1 MKKTV
6 RTALFCVIACILA
19 ITGAFSIAP
28 PTLAAAAT
36 EGAQAAADPITTGTW
51 KEWGLDDT
59 TQNVGRIWTDKS
71 VSAGDIALTGAG
83 GTTTIKKGDS
93 DFLTAFS
100 ALSSTSNLRDTV
112 TTPLDIVL
120 VLDASGSMDDPMG
133 RGDSTKRIDALKA
146 AANSFIDKIAES
158 NGKIADES
166 QRHRVSIVKFSG
178 DKTDKVGNGTYRSG
192 IYTYNYSQVMKTM
205 TTVDSTGATSLK
217 SSVNSIS
224 PAGSTRADYG
234 LELAS
239 SQLASNGRP
248 GATKVVVFFTDGAPT
263 STNGFESGVA
273 NSAVSAAKS
282 MKDLGT
288 TIYTIGIFSGADPD
302 GAERENSF
310 MNAVSSNY
318 PNATAYNNLG
328 ARVSADAAYYKTA
341 TTSDD
346 LKTLFK
352 NISQEILESSG
363 YPTEV
368 RDGFENESGYVTF
381 TDQLGDYMKVDDF
394 RAIVFANQVFSAH
407 TKSTSGNIDTY
418 TFSGSAQ
425 TALYPAG
432 DLSSIVIE
440 VRRAEDVR
448 TGDHVTVKI
457 PASLI
462 PLRAFSVDAEKGTGS
477 ATLTFPIRVFFG
489 SSLKGEV
496 AHLLASPDADM
507 TDYLKA
513 HTAADGRVE
522 FLANTWSVGEDDNAC
537 ASFTPAAS
545 NGYYY
550 IREDTPVYEDEALTS
565 RAAYPLQGGK
575 TYYYGRTYW
584 DLTDDGSAAQERFV
598 ASFSLGDGGA
608 GSYVGADAS
617 GKAYIKSGA
626 PRFAYIN
633 ELYAQKADNVTA
645 TASSFI
651 NPVWAG
657 TQILTWLGNNGK
669 LTLDRPGSLEITKVV
684 ELPDGYD
691 AAGFANESFE
701 FTVSIPEAAGRSFTG
716 TVTLGG
722 EVQGD
727 ENFSLTF
734 DEDGVYTHT
743 LKPGEK
749 LTIKGLFGGWA
760 YKVEETARDGWTA
773 EAVGAEGTI
782 SAGEAAEVEF
792 ENTYAATGVLEGK
805 KGLAGTKA
813 LDGRAWRNEDS
824 FAFVL
829 TAAGDAPMPDGA
841 QDGSAVMYVTAPE
854 GTPDGTE
861 IPFNFGDITYTRP
874 GTYVY
879 TITEAGADSDYD
891 VGILGGVSISKAT
904 YRVTVK
910 VTDVTDE
917 AHDGALTVTATMER
931 LTDDAGVAV
940 GEDDH
945 GEAVN
950 AASFRNTYVVAGVD
964 YAGITV
970 SKVLNGRA
978 MAAGE
983 FSFTIEG
990 ADDASAALLAESD
1003 RSFANGAAS
1012 SGEKNSMTKLDGLRF
1027 TKDDA
1032 GKTYAF
1038 IVKETVPEGA
1048 DKRGGVTYD
1057 ESEHTVEISI
1067 ADAGDGT
1074 LTVVTKVDGQEGNEV
1089 AFVNAYAVAPLETEL
1104 DFGLAKRIEG
1114 RDWMDSDSFTF
1125 ELTAV
1130 TDGAPMPISTTTAA
1144 AKQDL
1149 RDDGTAAIRFG
1160 KIRFIA
1166 AGTYEYEVRE
1176 QKAGAVEN
1184 GMTYSANAA
1193 RIRVTVVDNDA
1204 GSLVAT
1210 PALVSGT
1217 STFVNSYGVGLDY
1230 NAKGGLSIVKE
1241 LMGASAA
1248 EGVFSFTVTAEGDDV
1263 LGIAGTHGS
1272 PWLTEGQA
1280 GTVAATKGQIVF
1292 TQADAG
1298 KTWNYTVTE
1307 NAPGAGFTCDC
1318 ATWNISVS
1326 VAYDYAIGR
1335 LSVTTTATGNGTSR
1349 TWTYTSDGEAATPAV
1364 VKFVNRYAASGA
1376 TADIYGTKELTGRRM
1391 ADGEFS
1397 FELAYAAQPNAVV
1410 ARAQNAA
1417 GGVDFGALSYTTEG
1431 LTELVAEGLAAKTD
1445 TGWSVGYVARE
1456 VTDGLSGRGITAS
1469 ASSFSVT
1476 VNITDAGNGTLT
1488 CSVEYPEG
1496 GLAFKNEYQAADAT
1510 IGLTATKTLIVP
1522 EGLTGPGDIAGKFTF
1537 TVTGEAGAPMPER
1550 TIATNEASGTV
1561 NFGNITFTLE
1571 NTFGGA
1577 VATAEEALELEVDED
1592 AAPDAG
1598 VKATDQSDEG
1608 GDGALLDTPVV
1619 SESDSADVG
1628 KKDDGKSDA
1637 ATPVDAAEPNAEP
1650 EGQAEPEAPLADTP
1664 VVKEVPAESVEPE
1677 ASVARWVYRRGN
1689 ALRRAS
1695 VEHDA
1700 SAANVADAEADPVAP
1715 TDKPTGPRSRVFH
1728 YVITESGSLPG
1739 VTNDQRASRD
1749 VYIRVTDDGAGHL
1762 SAEIVQPVDLVF
1774 KNSYSASAT
1783 SATISARKVLEGR
1796 DLAAGEFEFVLLD
1809 ADGKTVRTA
1818 KNAANGSVTFDAI
1831 EYTAPGAYTYTIAE
1845 VGGNAGGVK
1854 YDGSRH
1860 EVKVTVTD
1868 NRAGGLSADVEY
1880 VDAPTFVN
1888 TYKASPADVGI
1899 VAKKVLKGT
1908 TLTKGQFT
1916 FALKGTVNDEPVEL
1930 TATND
1935 AEGNVVFPNLEFTRA
1950 GTYTFTVSEVA
1961 GSEARVTYDKRTF
1974 TVTVEV
1980 ADDGSGKLSAT
1991 VANDAPEGAM
2001 VFVNTYTPPATP
2013 PATPPTQPST
2023 PTPSTTVKTKTL
2035 ARPVPQT
2042 GDASVSAAAPIA
2054 AATVGLVLLA
2064 TAARL
2069 ARKRAES

>member
-6 RTALFCVIACILA
+6 RTALFCVIACILT

-71 VSAGDIALTGAG
+71 VSAGDIDLTGAG
-83 GTTTIKKGDS
+83 GTTTIQKGDS

-166 QRHRVSIVKFSG
+166 KRHRVSIVKFSG
-178 DKTDKVGNGTYRSG
+178 NKSGSVGNDTYRSG
-192 IYTYNYSQVMKTM
+192 GYTYNYSQVMKNM
-205 TTVDSTGATSLK
+205 TPVDSTGATSLK
-217 SSVNSIS
+217 SSVNSIK

-239 SQLASNGRP
+239 SQLASNGRT

-273 NSAVSAAKS
+273 NSAVTAAKS
-282 MKDLGT
+282 MKGSGT
-288 TIYTIGIFSGADPD
+288 TVYTIGIFGGANPA

-328 ARVSADAAYYKTA
+328 DRVSGAAYYKTA
-341 TTSDD
+341 TTSGD
-346 LKTLFK
+346 LKTLFE

-394 RAIVFANQVFSAH
+394 RSIVFANQVFSAH
-407 TKSTSGNIDTY
+407 TKSTSGNVDTY

-489 SSLKGEV
+489 SSLKDEV
-496 AHLLASPDADM
+496 ADLLASPDADM
-507 TDYLKA
+507 TDYLA
-513 HTAADGRVE
+513 HHTATDGRIE
-522 FLANTWSVGEDDNAC
+522 FLANAWSGGPDGNAC

-550 IREDTPVYEDEALTS
+550 IREDTPVYEDEALTA
-565 RAAYPLQGGK
+565 RATYPLQRGK

-584 DLTDDGSAAQERFV
+584 DLAGDGSAAQERFV

-633 ELYAQKADNVTA
+633 ELHTQKADNVTA
-645 TASSFI
+645 TALSFI
-651 NPVWAG
+651 NPRWNGA
-657 TQILTWLGNNGK
+657 QIFTWLGNNGK
-669 LTLDRPGSLEITKVV
+669 LTLERPGSLEITKVV
-684 ELPDGYD
+684 ELAHGYD
-691 AAGFANESFE
+691 AADFANESFE
-701 FTVSIPEAAGRSFTG
+701 FSVSIPDAAGKSFTG
-716 TVTLGG
+716 TVTLGDV
-722 EVQGD
+722 VQGD

-749 LTIKGLFGGWA
+749 LTIKGLLGGWA

-773 EAVGAEGTI
+773 KAVGDEGTI

-792 ENTYAATGVLEGK
+792 ENTYGASGVLEGET
-805 KGLAGTKA
+805 GLAGTKA
-813 LDGRAWRNEDS
+813 LDGRAWRSEDK

-829 TAAGDAPMPDGA
+829 KGDAPMPDGA
-841 QDGSAVMYVTAPE
+841 QDGVAVMYVTAPE
-854 GTPDGTE
+854 GTTAGTE

-874 GTYVY
+874 GAYTYF
-879 TITEAGADSDYD
+879 ITEAGADSGYD
-891 VGILGGVSISKAT
+891 VGILGGVAVSKAT
-904 YRVTVK
+904 YCVTVE
-910 VTDVTDE
+910 VTDE
-917 AHDGALTVTATMER
+917 AHNGALTVAATMER
-931 LTDDAGVAV
+931 LTDDAGNKVGENDHGVAV
-940 GEDDH
+940 DL
-945 GEAVN
+945 
-950 AASFRNTYVVAGVD
+950 ASFRNTYKIAD
-964 YAGITV
+964 AEYAGITV

-978 MAAGE
+978 MREGE
-983 FSFTIEG
+983 FNFTIKG
-990 ADDASAALLAESD
+990 TDDATEALLADSD
-1003 RSFANGAAS
+1003 RSFSNGAAA
-1012 SGEKNSMTKLDGLRF
+1012 SGEKNSMTKLGGLTF

-1032 GKTYAF
+1032 GKTYTF
-1038 IVKETVPEGA
+1038 TVKETVPEDA
-1048 DKRGGVTYD
+1048 DKLPGVTYD
-1057 ESEHTVEISI
+1057 GAEHKVDISI
-1067 ADAGDGT
+1067 EDAGDGT
-1074 LTVVTKVDGQEGNEV
+1074 LHVTTKVDGQEDNEV
-1089 AFVNAYAVAPLETEL
+1089 AFTNTYEAAPLETEL
-1104 DFGLAKRIEG
+1104 DFGLSKRIEG

-1125 ELTAV
+1125 QLTAV
-1130 TDGAPMPISTTTAA
+1130 TEGAPMPVSNTTTVTRG
-1144 AKQDL
+1144 DL
-1149 RDDGTAAIRFG
+1149 GADGKAAIRFG
-1160 KIRFIA
+1160 KIRFTTV
-1166 AGTYEYEVRE
+1166 GSYEYEVRE
-1176 QKAGAVEN
+1176 QGAGTIEN
-1184 GMTYSANAA
+1184 GLTYSENVAH
-1193 RIRVTVVDNDA
+1193 IRVTVVDNGE
-1204 GSLVAT
+1204 GSLVAL
-1210 PALVSGT
+1210 PPLVSGD
-1217 STFVNSYGVGLDY
+1217 STFVNNYGVELDY
-1230 NAKGGLSIVKE
+1230 NAKGGLAIAKK
-1241 LMGASAA
+1241 LIGASAD
-1248 EGVFSFTVTAEGDDV
+1248 EGAFSFTITAAGDDV
-1263 LGIAGTHGS
+1263 LGIAGTHRS
-1272 PWLTEGQA
+1272 PKLTEGDT
-1280 GTVAATKGQIVF
+1280 GTVVPTTRQVVF

-1307 NAPGAGFTCDC
+1307 KAPGAGFTCEC
-1318 ATWNISVS
+1318 ATWKISVS
-1326 VAYDYAIGR
+1326 VAYDSVVGR
-1335 LSVTTTATGNGTSR
+1335 LSVTTTATGGDASQ
-1349 TWTYTSDGEAATPAV
+1349 TWTYTSDGEAAAPAV
-1364 VKFVNRYAASGA
+1364 VKFVNRYAASGV

-1397 FELAYAAQPNAVV
+1397 FELAYAAQPNTVV
-1410 ARAQNAA
+1410 ARAQNAE

-1431 LTELVAEGLAAKTD
+1431 LTKLVAEGLAAKTD

-1456 VTDGLSGRGITAS
+1456 VTDGLSDTGITPAAS
-1469 ASSFSVT
+1469 TFGVT
-1476 VNITDAGNGTLT
+1476 VNIVDEGNGTLT

-1496 GLAFKNEYQAADAT
+1496 GLAFRNEYRAEAAT
-1510 IGLTATKTLIVP
+1510 IGLTATKTLVVP
-1522 EGLTGPGDIAGKFTF
+1522 DGLAGPGDIAGKFTF
-1537 TVTGEAGAPMPER
+1537 TVTGEDGAPMPEH
-1550 TIATNEASGTV
+1550 TTATNEASGTV

-1577 VATAEEALELEVDED
+1577 VATADEEPGAAVDEAD
-1592 AAPDAG
+1592 ATGAG
-1598 VKATDQSDEG
+1598 VKATDQSAEG
-1608 GDGALLDTPVV
+1608 GDGALL
-1619 SESDSADVG
+1619 
-1628 KKDDGKSDA
+1628 
-1637 ATPVDAAEPNAEP
+1637 
-1650 EGQAEPEAPLADTP
+1650 DTP

-1695 VEHDA
+1695 VEQGVNDA
-1700 SAANVADAEADPVAP
+1700 DATDAEADPVAP

-1728 YVITESGSLPG
+1728 YVVTESGSLDG

-1749 VYIRVTDDGAGHL
+1749 VYIKVTDDGAGHL
-1762 SAEIVQPVDLVF
+1762 SAEIVKPVDLTF
-1774 KNSYSASAT
+1774 TNSYGVSAT
-1783 SATISARKVLEGR
+1783 SATISARKVFEGR

-1818 KNAANGSVTFDAI
+1818 KNAADGSVTFDAI
-1831 EYTAPGAYTYTIAE
+1831 EYSAPGAYTYTIAE

-1868 NRAGGLSADVEY
+1868 NGAGALSAAVEY
-1880 VDAPTFVN
+1880 ADEATFVN
-1888 TYKASPADVGI
+1888 TYKASPVDVGI

-1916 FALKGTVNDEPVEL
+1916 FVLKGTVNDEPVEL
-1930 TATND
+1930 TAAND

-1961 GSEARVTYDKRTF
+1961 GDEARVTYDKRVF

-1980 ADDGSGKLSAT
+1980 TDDGSGKLSAT

-2001 VFVNTYTPPATP
+2001 MFVNTYTPPATP
-2013 PATPPTQPST
+2013 PVTPPTQPT
-2023 PTPSTTVKTKTL
+2023 APTPSTTVKPKTT
-2035 ARPVPQT
+2035 AMPVPQT
-2042 GDASVSAAAPIA
+2042 GDASVSAATTIT
-2054 AATVGLVLLA
+2054 AATVGLVLLGM
-2064 TAARL
+2064 AARL
-2069 ARKRAES
+2069 ARKRTDS

>member
-6 RTALFCVIACILA
+6 RTALFCVIACFLA

-51 KEWGLDDT
+51 KDWGLDDT

-71 VSAGDIALTGAG
+71 VSAGDIDLTGAG
-83 GTTTIKKGDS
+83 GTTTIQKGDS

-133 RGDSTKRIDALKA
+133 SGDSTKRIDALKA

-166 QRHRVSIVKFSG
+166 KRHRVSIVKFSG
-178 DKTDKVGNGTYRSG
+178 NKSGSVGNDTYRSG
-192 IYTYNYSQVMKTM
+192 GYTYNYSQVMKNM
-205 TTVDSTGATSLK
+205 TPVDSTGATSLK
-217 SSVNSIS
+217 NTVNLIRS
-224 PAGSTRADYG
+224 AGSTRADYG

-239 SQLASNGRP
+239 SQLANHGRA

-263 STNGFESGVA
+263 STNGFEADVA
-273 NSAVSAAKS
+273 NSAVRAAKS
-282 MKDLGT
+282 MKDANT
-288 TIYTIGIFSGADPD
+288 TIYTIGIFGGAKPTDT
-302 GAERENSF
+302 GGRENSF

-318 PNATAYNNLG
+318 PKATAYNNLG
-328 ARVSADAAYYKTA
+328 ARAGNDAAYYKTA
-341 TTSDD
+341 TTSGD
-346 LKTLFK
+346 LKTLFES
-352 NISQEILESSG
+352 ISQEILESSG

-394 RAIVFANQVFSAH
+394 RCIVFAKQVFSAH
-407 TKSTSGNIDTY
+407 TKTTSGNVDTY

-440 VRRAEDVR
+440 VRRAEDAR

-457 PASLI
+457 PATLI

-507 TDYLKA
+507 TDYLANHKA
-513 HTAADGRVE
+513 TDGRIE
-522 FLANTWSVGEDDNAC
+522 FLANAWSGDADGNAC

-550 IREDTPVYEDEALTS
+550 IREDTPVYEDEALTT

-584 DLTDDGSAAQERFV
+584 DLAGDGSAAQERFV
-598 ASFSLGDGGA
+598 ASFSLGNGGV
-608 GSYVGADAS
+608 GSYAGADAS

-633 ELYAQKADNVTA
+633 ELHTQKADNVTA
-645 TASSFI
+645 TAASFI

-657 TQILTWLGNNGK
+657 PQIITWLGNNGK
-669 LTLDRPGSLEITKVV
+669 LTLERPGSLEITKVA
-684 ELPDGYD
+684 ELPDGF
-691 AAGFANESFE
+691 AAADFANESFE
-701 FTVSIPEAAGRSFTG
+701 FTVSIPEAAGKSFTG
-716 TVTLGG
+716 TVTLGD

-760 YKVEETARDGWTA
+760 YKVEETARDGWKAKAT
-773 EAVGAEGTI
+773 GAEGTI

-792 ENTYAATGVLEGK
+792 ENTYGASGVLEGET
-805 KGLAGTKA
+805 GLAGTKA
-813 LDGRAWRNEDS
+813 LDGRAWRSEDK

-829 TAAGDAPMPDGA
+829 TAEGDAPMPDGA
-841 QDGSAVMYVTAPE
+841 QGGSAVMYVTAPE
-854 GTPDGTE
+854 GTTAGTE

-874 GTYVY
+874 GAYTYI
-879 TITEAGADSDYD
+879 ITEAGADSDYD
-891 VGILGGVSISKAT
+891 VGILGGVVVSKAT
-904 YRVTVK
+904 YRVNVK
-910 VTDVTDE
+910 VTDE
-917 AHDGALTVTATMER
+917 AHDGALTVAATMER
-931 LTDDAGVAV
+931 TADDAGNKV
-940 GEDDH
+940 GENDH
-945 GEAVN
+945 GEAVDL
-950 AASFRNTYVVAGVD
+950 ASFRNTYEIAD
-964 YAGITV
+964 AEYAGITV

-983 FSFTIEG
+983 FNFTITG
-990 ADDASAALLAESD
+990 TDDASAALLADSD
-1003 RSFANGAAS
+1003 RSFSNGAAA
-1012 SGEKNSMTKLDGLRF
+1012 SGEKNSMTKLDGLSF
-1027 TKDDA
+1027 TKAAA
-1032 GKTYAF
+1032 GKAYGFT
-1038 IVKETVPEGA
+1038 VKETVPEDA
-1048 DKRGGVTYD
+1048 DKLPGVTYD
-1057 ESEHTVEISI
+1057 KRVHTVEITI
-1067 ADAGDGT
+1067 DDAGNGT
-1074 LTVVTKVDGQEGNEV
+1074 LTVVTKVDGQKGNEV
-1089 AFVNAYAVAPLETEL
+1089 AFVNAYAAAPLETEI
-1104 DFGLAKRIEG
+1104 DFGLSKRIDG
-1114 RDWMDSDSFTF
+1114 RDWTGTDAFTF

-1130 TDGAPMPISTTTAA
+1130 TDGAPMPTPATTIVT
-1144 AKQDL
+1144 KRDL
-1149 RDDGTAAIRFG
+1149 RDDGAAAIRFG
-1160 KIRFIA
+1160 KMRFTA

-1184 GMTYSANAA
+1184 GMTYSTNVA
-1193 RIRVTVVDNDA
+1193 RIRVTVFDNGA
-1204 GSLVAT
+1204 GSLVAR
-1210 PALVSGT
+1210 PPLVSGD
-1217 STFVNSYGVGLDY
+1217 STFVNNYGVELDY
-1230 NAKGGLSIVKE
+1230 NAKGGLSIAKE
-1241 LMGASAA
+1241 LIGASAV
-1248 EGVFSFTVTAEGDDV
+1248 EGVFSFTVTAEGEDV
-1263 LGIAGTHGS
+1263 LGIAGTHRS
-1272 PWLTEGQA
+1272 PWLIEGQA

-1307 NAPGAGFTCDC
+1307 ENPGAGFTCDC

-1326 VAYDYAIGR
+1326 VADDSAAGR
-1335 LSVTTTATGNGTSR
+1335 LSVATTATGGGASQ
-1349 TWTYTSDGEAATPAV
+1349 TWTYTSDGAAAAPAV

-1397 FELAYAAQPNAVV
+1397 FELAYAARPNAVV

-1417 GGVDFGALSYTTEG
+1417 GGVDFGALSYTTESLAG
-1431 LTELVAEGLAAKTD
+1431 LVKAGLAAKTD

-1456 VTDGLSGRGITAS
+1456 VTDGLSDTGITPAAS
-1469 ASSFSVT
+1469 TFGVT
-1476 VNITDAGNGTLT
+1476 VNIVDEGNGTLK

-1496 GLAFKNEYQAADAT
+1496 GLAFKNEYQAEAAT
-1510 IGLTATKTLIVP
+1510 IGLTATKTLLVP
-1522 EGLTGPGDIAGKFTF
+1522 EGFAGPGDIAGKFKF
-1537 TVTGEAGAPMPER
+1537 TVTGEEGAPMPEYP
-1550 TIATNEASGTV
+1550 TATNDASGTV

-1571 NTFGGA
+1571 KTFGGA
-1577 VATAEEALELEVDED
+1577 VVTADEEPETEVDEA

-1598 VKATDQSDEG
+1598 VKATDQSGEG
-1608 GDGALLDTPVV
+1608 GDGVLLDTPVV
-1619 SESDSADVG
+1619 SENDSADVG
-1628 KKDDGKSDA
+1628 KKDNGQTVADEPDA
-1637 ATPVDAAEPNAEP
+1637 VAEPDDEP

-1677 ASVARWVYRRGN
+1677 ASVARWVYRRGS

-1695 VEHDA
+1695 AEL
-1700 SAANVADAEADPVAP
+1700 DAEADADAP
-1715 TDKPTGPRSRVFH
+1715 TDEPTGPRSRVFH
-1728 YVITESGSLPG
+1728 YVVTESGSLAG
-1739 VTNDQRASRD
+1739 VTNDPNASRD
-1749 VYIRVTDDGAGHL
+1749 VYIKVTDDGAGHL
-1762 SAEIVQPVDLVF
+1762 SAEIVESDDLTF
-1774 KNSYSASAT
+1774 ANSYGVSAT

-1845 VGGNAGGVK
+1845 VGGNAGGVT
-1854 YDGSRH
+1854 YDGRRH
-1860 EVKVTVTD
+1860 EVKVTVSD
-1868 NRAGGLSADVEY
+1868 NGAGALSAAVEY
-1880 VDAPTFVN
+1880 ADEATFVN
-1888 TYKASPADVGI
+1888 TYKASPADVAI

-1980 ADDGSGKLSAT
+1980 ADDGSGKLSAA

-2023 PTPSTTVKTKTL
+2023 PTPSTTVKTKTP

-2042 GDASVSAAAPIA
+2042 GDASVSAAATIT

-2069 ARKRAES
+2069 ARKRTDS

>member
-19 ITGAFSIAP
+19 ITGVFSIAP

-71 VSAGDIALTGAG
+71 VSAGDIDLSGAG
-83 GTTTIKKGDS
+83 GTTTIRKEDS

-120 VLDASGSMDDPMG
+120 VLDASGSMSDPMG

-166 QRHRVSIVKFSG
+166 LRHNVSIVKFSG
-178 DKTDKVGNGTYRSG
+178 KKSDSIGNQTYRSG
-192 IYTYNYSQVMKTM
+192 GYTYNYSQVMKNM
-205 TTVDSTGATSLK
+205 TTVDSAGAKSLK
-217 SSVNSIS
+217 ETVNSIS

-239 SQLASNGRP
+239 SQLANHGRA

-263 STNGFESGVA
+263 STNGFEGGVA

-282 MKDLGT
+282 MKDVGT
-288 TIYTIGIFSGADPD
+288 TIYTIGIFSGANPADTK
-302 GAERENSF
+302 GSENSF

-318 PNATAYNNLG
+318 PKATAYNNLG
-328 ARVSADAAYYKTA
+328 DRVTGAAYYKTA
-341 TTSDD
+341 TTSGD
-346 LKTLFK
+346 LKTLFE

-394 RAIVFANQVFSAH
+394 RCIVFAKQVFSAH
-407 TKSTSGNIDTY
+407 TMTTSGNVDTY

-440 VRRAEDVR
+440 VRRSSDAR

-489 SSLKGEV
+489 SSLKDEV
-496 AHLLASPDADM
+496 ADLLASPDADM
-507 TDYLKA
+507 TDYLA
-513 HTAADGRVE
+513 HHTAADGRVE
-522 FLANTWSVGEDDNAC
+522 FLANAWSGGPDGNAC
-537 ASFTPAAS
+537 ASFTPATS

-584 DLTDDGSAAQERFV
+584 DLAGDGSAAQKWFV
-598 ASFSLGDGGA
+598 ASFSLGDGGV
-608 GSYVGADAS
+608 GGYVGADAS

-633 ELYAQKADNVTA
+633 ELHTQKADNVTA
-645 TASSFI
+645 TALSFI
-651 NPVWAG
+651 NPRWNGA
-657 TQILTWLGNNGK
+657 QIFTWLGNNGK
-669 LTLDRPGSLEITKVV
+669 LTLERPGSLEITKVV
-684 ELPDGYD
+684 ELAHGYD
-691 AAGFANESFE
+691 AADFADESFE
-701 FTVSIPEAAGRSFTG
+701 FSVSIPDAAGKSFTG
-716 TVTLGG
+716 TVTLGD
-722 EVQGD
+722 EVQDD
-727 ENFSLTF
+727 ENFSLAF

-743 LKPGEK
+743 LRPGEK
-749 LTIKGLFGGWA
+749 LTIKGLSGGWA
-760 YKVEETARDGWTA
+760 YKVEETARNGWTTK
-773 EAVGAEGTI
+773 AVGDEGTI
-782 SAGEAAEVEF
+782 FAGKAAEVEF
-792 ENTYAATGVLEGK
+792 DNTYAATGTLKGET
-805 KGLAGTKA
+805 GLAGTKA
-813 LDGRAWRNEDS
+813 LDGRAWTSEDR
-824 FAFVL
+824 FVFVL
-829 TAAGDAPMPDGA
+829 TAENGAPMPDGA
-841 QDGSAVMYVTAPE
+841 QDSSAVMYVTAPE
-854 GTPDGTE
+854 GTPDGTK
-861 IPFNFGDITYTRP
+861 IPFSFGDITYTRP
-874 GTYVY
+874 GTYTY
-879 TITEAGADSDYD
+879 IITEAAADSGYD
-891 VGILGGVSISKAT
+891 VGILGGVTISKAT
-904 YRVTVK
+904 YHVTVE
-910 VTDVTDE
+910 VTDDE
-917 AHDGALTVTATMER
+917 AHDGALNVAATMER
-931 LTDDAGVAV
+931 TADDAGNKV
-940 GEDDH
+940 GENDH
-945 GEAVN
+945 GKVVDL
-950 AASFRNTYVVAGVD
+950 ASFRNTYEIAD
-964 YAGITV
+964 AEYAGITV

-978 MAAGE
+978 MADGE
-983 FSFTIEG
+983 FGFTIEG
-990 ADDASAALLAESD
+990 TDDASKALLADSD
-1003 RSFANGAAS
+1003 RSFVNGAAA
-1012 SGEKNSMTKLDGLRF
+1012 SGEKNSMTKLDGLSF
-1027 TKDDA
+1027 TKADA
-1032 GKTYAF
+1032 GKAYGFT
-1038 IVKETVPEGA
+1038 VKETVPEDA
-1048 DKRGGVTYD
+1048 DKLPGVTYD
-1057 ESEHTVEISI
+1057 KRVHTVEITI
-1067 ADAGDGT
+1067 DDAGDGA
-1074 LTVVTKVDGQEGNEV
+1074 LTVTTTVDGQEGNEV
-1089 AFVNAYAVAPLETEL
+1089 AFENAYAVVPLETEL
-1104 DFGLAKRIEG
+1104 DFGLAKRLEG
-1114 RDWMDSDSFTF
+1114 RDWMDSDAFTF

-1130 TDGAPMPISTTTAA
+1130 TDGAPMPTPATTIVT
-1144 AKQDL
+1144 KRDL
-1149 RDDGTAAIRFG
+1149 RDDGAAAIRFG
-1160 KIRFIA
+1160 KMRFTA

-1184 GMTYSANAA
+1184 GMTYSTNVA
-1193 RIRVTVVDNDA
+1193 RIRVTVFDNGA

-1210 PALVSGT
+1210 PALISG
-1217 STFVNSYGVGLDY
+1217 SSVFVNNYGVKLDY
-1230 NAKGGLSIVKE
+1230 NAKGGLVITKKLE
-1241 LMGASAA
+1241 GASAA
-1248 EGVFSFTVTAEGDDV
+1248 AGVFSFTVTAEGEDV
-1263 LGIAGTHGS
+1263 LGIAGTHRS
-1272 PWLTEGQA
+1272 PWLIEGQA

-1307 NAPGAGFTCDC
+1307 ENPGAGFTCDC

-1326 VAYDYAIGR
+1326 VADDSAAGR
-1335 LSVTTTATGNGTSR
+1335 LSVATTATGGGASQ
-1349 TWTYTSDGEAATPAV
+1349 TWTYTSDADGADPAI

-1397 FELAYAAQPNAVV
+1397 FELAYAARPNAVV

-1456 VTDGLSGRGITAS
+1456 VTDGLAERGITAS

-1496 GLAFKNEYQAADAT
+1496 GLAFRNEYQAADVT
-1510 IGLTATKTLIVP
+1510 IGLTATKTLLVP
-1522 EGLTGPGDIAGKFTF
+1522 DGLSGPGNIAGKFTF
-1537 TVTGEAGAPMPER
+1537 TVKGEGGAPMPEYP
-1550 TIATNEASGTV
+1550 TATNDASGTV

-1577 VATAEEALELEVDED
+1577 VATADEEPGVAVDEAD
-1592 AAPDAG
+1592 ALAAE
-1598 VKATDQSDEG
+1598 VKVTDQGAAAEG
-1608 GDGALLDTPVV
+1608 DVLLDTPVV

-1628 KKDDGKSDA
+1628 KKDDGQTVADE
-1637 ATPVDAAEPNAEP
+1637 PGGVAEPNAEP

-1695 VEHDA
+1695 AELDA
-1700 SAANVADAEADPVAP
+1700 AADADAP
-1715 TDKPTGPRSRVFH
+1715 TDESTGPRSRVFH
-1728 YVITESGSLPG
+1728 YVVTESGSLDG
-1739 VTNDQRASRD
+1739 VTNDPRASRD
-1749 VYIRVTDDGAGHL
+1749 VYIKVTDDGAGHL
-1762 SAEIVQPVDLVF
+1762 SAEIVKPIDLTF
-1774 KNSYSASAT
+1774 ANSYGVSAT

-1818 KNAANGSVTFDAI
+1818 KNDANGSVTFDAI
-1831 EYTAPGAYTYTIAE
+1831 EYSAPGAYTYTIAE
-1845 VGGNAGGVK
+1845 VGGNAGGVA

-1868 NRAGGLSADVEY
+1868 NRAGALSADVEY

-1888 TYKASPADVGI
+1888 TYKAQPVDVGI
-1899 VAKKVLKGT
+1899 VAKKVLNGT
-1908 TLTKGQFT
+1908 NLTKGQFT

-1930 TATND
+1930 TAAND
-1935 AEGNVVFPNLEFTRA
+1935 ADGNVVFPHLEFESA

-1961 GSEARVTYDKRTF
+1961 GDEARVTYDKRVF

-1980 ADDGSGKLSAT
+1980 TDDGSGKLSAT
-1991 VANDAPEGAM
+1991 VTNDAPEGAM

-2013 PATPPTQPST
+2013 PANPPAT
-2023 PTPSTTVKTKTL
+2023 PTTPTTTVKPKTT
-2035 ARPVPQT
+2035 ARRVPQT
-2042 GDASVSAAAPIA
+2042 GDASVGAAVPIA
-2054 AATVGLVLLA
+2054 AATVGLALLGM
-2064 TAARL
+2064 AARM
-2069 ARKRAES
+2069 ARRRAES

>member
-51 KEWGLDDT
+51 KDWGLDDT

-71 VSAGDIALTGAG
+71 VSAGDIDLTGAG
-83 GTTTIKKGDS
+83 GTTTIQKGDS

-166 QRHRVSIVKFSG
+166 QKHRVSIVKFSG
-178 DKTDKVGNGTYRSG
+178 NKTDSVGNHTYRSG
-192 IYTYNYSQVMKTM
+192 GYTYNYSQVMKNM

-217 SSVNSIS
+217 SSVNSIK

-263 STNGFESGVA
+263 STNGFETGVA
-273 NSAVSAAKS
+273 NSAVTAAKS
-282 MKDLGT
+282 MKDSGT
-288 TIYTIGIFSGADPD
+288 TVYTIGIFGGANPA

-328 ARVSADAAYYKTA
+328 DRVSGAAYYKTA
-341 TTSDD
+341 TTSGD
-346 LKTLFK
+346 LKTLFE

-394 RAIVFANQVFSAH
+394 RSIVFANQVFSVH
-407 TKSTSGNIDTY
+407 TKTTSGNVDTY

-489 SSLKGEV
+489 SSLKDEV
-496 AHLLASPDADM
+496 ADLLASPDADM
-507 TDYLKA
+507 TDYLSH

-522 FLANTWSVGEDDNAC
+522 FLANAWSGEADGNAC
-537 ASFTPAAS
+537 ASFSPAAS

-584 DLTDDGSAAQERFV
+584 DLTGDGSAAQERFV

-633 ELYAQKADNVTA
+633 ELHTQKADNVTA
-645 TASSFI
+645 TAASFI

-657 TQILTWLGNNGK
+657 PQIITWLGNNGK
-669 LTLDRPGSLEITKVV
+669 LTLERPGSLEITKVV
-684 ELPDGYD
+684 DLPDGYEAGDFANEPFEFSVSISD
-691 AAGFANESFE
+691 AAGK
-701 FTVSIPEAAGRSFTG
+701 SFTG
-716 TVTLGG
+716 TVTLGD

-734 DEDGVYTHT
+734 NEDGVYTHT

-760 YKVEETARDGWTA
+760 YKVEETARDGWKAKAT
-773 EAVGAEGTI
+773 GAEGTI

-792 ENTYAATGVLEGK
+792 ENTYGASGVLDGK
-805 KGLAGTKA
+805 TALAGTKA
-813 LDGRAWRNEDS
+813 LDGRAWRSEDK

-829 TAAGDAPMPDGA
+829 TAEDGAPMPDGA
-841 QDGSAVMYVTAPE
+841 QDGVAVMYVTAPE
-854 GTPDGTE
+854 GTPEGTE

-879 TITEAGADSDYD
+879 AITEVGVDSGYD

-910 VTDVTDE
+910 VNDD
-917 AHDGALTVTATMER
+917 AHDGTLTVTATMER
-931 LTDDAGVAV
+931 LTDDAGAAV
-940 GEDDH
+940 GEDGQ

-950 AASFRNTYVVAGVD
+950 AASFRNVYEIADAG

-983 FSFTIEG
+983 FNFTITGTDE
-990 ADDASAALLAESD
+990 ASEALLAESD
-1003 RSFANGAAS
+1003 RSFANGAAA

-1027 TKDDA
+1027 TKDDV
-1032 GKTYAF
+1032 GKAYTF
-1038 IVKETVPEGA
+1038 TVKETVPDGA
-1048 DKRGGVTYD
+1048 DKRSGVTYD
-1057 ESEHTVEISI
+1057 ERVHMVEIAI
-1067 ADAGDGT
+1067 DDAGNGT
-1074 LTVVTKVDGQEGNEV
+1074 LTVVTKVDGQEGNEI
-1089 AFVNAYAVAPLETEL
+1089 AFVNAYAAAPLETEI
-1104 DFGLAKRIEG
+1104 DFSLSKRIDG
-1114 RDWMDSDSFTF
+1114 RDWTDTDTFTF
-1125 ELTAV
+1125 ELSAA
-1130 TDGAPMPISTTTAA
+1130 TDGAPLPISTITTVS
-1144 AKQDL
+1144 KSDLQDS
-1149 RDDGTAAIRFG
+1149 GTAAIRFG
-1160 KIRFIA
+1160 EIRFTA

-1176 QKAGAVEN
+1176 QKAGTAEN
-1184 GMTYSANAA
+1184 GMTYSTNVA
-1193 RIRVTVVDNDA
+1193 RIRVTVLDNGA

-1210 PALVSGT
+1210 PALISG
-1217 STFVNSYGVGLDY
+1217 SSVFVNNYGVKLDY
-1230 NAKGGLSIVKE
+1230 NAKGGLVITKKLE
-1241 LMGASAA
+1241 GASAA
-1248 EGVFSFTVTAEGDDV
+1248 AGVFSFTVTAEGEDI
-1263 LGIAGTHGS
+1263 LGIAGTYPS
-1272 PWLTEGQA
+1272 PWLVEGETA
-1280 GTVAATKGQIVF
+1280 AVAATTRQIVF

-1307 NAPGAGFTCDC
+1307 SNPGAGFTCDC
-1318 ATWNISVS
+1318 ATWNISVR
-1326 VAYDYAIGR
+1326 VADDPAVGR
-1335 LSVTTTATGNGTSR
+1335 LSVTTTATGGDASQ

-1397 FELAYAAQPNAVV
+1397 FELAYAAQPNTVV

-1417 GGVDFGALSYTTEG
+1417 GGVDFGALSYTTKS
-1431 LTELVAEGLAAKTD
+1431 LAELVKAGLAAKTD

-1456 VTDGLSGRGITAS
+1456 VTDGLSDTGITPAAS
-1469 ASSFSVT
+1469 TFGVT
-1476 VNITDAGNGTLT
+1476 VNIVDEGNGTLK
-1488 CSVEYPEG
+1488 CSVEYPAG
-1496 GLAFKNEYQAADAT
+1496 GLAFRNEYRAEAAT
-1510 IGLTATKTLIVP
+1510 IGLTATKTLVVP
-1522 EGLTGPGDIAGKFTF
+1522 DGLAGPGDIAGKFTF
-1537 TVTGEAGAPMPER
+1537 IVTGDPGAPMPEYP
-1550 TIATNEASGTV
+1550 TATNGASGTV
-1561 NFGNITFTLE
+1561 DFGNITFTLE

-1577 VATAEEALELEVDED
+1577 VATADEEPGAAVDEAD
-1592 AAPDAG
+1592 ATGAG
-1598 VKATDQSDEG
+1598 VKATDQSAEG

-1619 SESDSADVG
+1619 SESDPADVA
-1628 KKDDGKSDA
+1628 KKDNGQTVA
-1637 ATPVDAAEPNAEP
+1637 ADPADEPEPEAEP
-1650 EGQAEPEAPLADTP
+1650 EAQAEPEAPLADTP

-1695 VEHDA
+1695 VEQGVNDA
-1700 SAANVADAEADPVAP
+1700 DATDAEADPVAP

-1728 YVITESGSLPG
+1728 YVVTESGSLGG
-1739 VTNDQRASRD
+1739 VTNDPQASRD
-1749 VYIRVTDDGAGHL
+1749 VYIKVTDDGAGHL
-1762 SAEIVQPVDLVF
+1762 SAEIVQPVDLTF
-1774 KNSYSASAT
+1774 TNSYGVSAT
-1783 SATISARKVLEGR
+1783 SATINARKILEGR

-1809 ADGKTVRTA
+1809 VDGKTVRTA
-1818 KNAANGSVTFDAI
+1818 KNAADGSVTFDAI

-1845 VGGNAGGVK
+1845 VGGNAGGVA
-1854 YDGSRH
+1854 YDGRRH

-1888 TYKASPADVGI
+1888 TYKAQPVDVGI

-1916 FALKGTVNDEPVEL
+1916 FVLKGTVDDEPVEL

-1961 GSEARVTYDKRTF
+1961 GDETRVTYDKQTF

-1980 ADDGSGKLSAT
+1980 TDDGSGKLSVT

-2013 PATPPTQPST
+2013 PVTPPTQPT
-2023 PTPSTTVKTKTL
+2023 APTPSTTVKKTG
-2035 ARPVPQT
+2035 RPVPQT
-2042 GDASVSAAAPIA
+2042 GDASVSAAVPIA
-2054 AATVGLVLLA
+2054 VA
-2064 TAARL
+2064 TAGLALLGMAARM
-2069 ARKRAES
+2069 ARRRAES

>member
-51 KEWGLDDT
+51 KDWGLDDT

-71 VSAGDIALTGAG
+71 VSAGDIDLTGAG
-83 GTTTIKKGDS
+83 GTTTIQKGDS

-120 VLDASGSMDDPMG
+120 VLDASGSMSDPMG
-133 RGDSTKRIDALKA
+133 GSDRTKRIDALKA

-166 QRHRVSIVKFSG
+166 LRHNVSIVKFSG
-178 DKTDKVGNGTYRSG
+178 KKSDIIGNQTYRSG
-192 IYTYNYSQVMKTM
+192 GYTYNYSQIMKNM
-205 TTVDSTGATSLK
+205 TTVDSAGAKSLK
-217 SSVNSIS
+217 ETVNSIS

-239 SQLASNGRP
+239 SQLANHGRA

-263 STNGFESGVA
+263 STNGFEGGVA

-282 MKDLGT
+282 MKDAGT
-288 TIYTIGIFSGADPD
+288 TIYTIGIFSGANPA
-302 GAERENSF
+302 GGERENFF

-318 PNATAYNNLG
+318 PKATAYNNLG
-328 ARVSADAAYYKTA
+328 DRVSGAAYYKTA
-341 TTSDD
+341 TTSGD
-346 LKTLFK
+346 LKTLFES
-352 NISQEILESSG
+352 ISQEILESSG

-407 TKSTSGNIDTY
+407 TKTTSGNIDTY

-440 VRRAEDVR
+440 VRRAKDAR

-489 SSLKGEV
+489 SSLKDEV
-496 AHLLASPDADM
+496 ANLLANPDADM
-507 TDYLKA
+507 TDYLANHK
-513 HTAADGRVE
+513 AADGRVE
-522 FLANTWSVGEDDNAC
+522 FLANAWSGDADGNAC

-550 IREDTPVYEDEALTS
+550 IREDTPVYEDEALTA

-584 DLTDDGSAAQERFV
+584 DLAGDGSAAQERFV
-598 ASFSLGDGGA
+598 ASLSLGDGGV

-633 ELYAQKADNVTA
+633 ELHTQKANNVTA
-645 TASSFI
+645 TAASFI

-669 LTLDRPGSLEITKVV
+669 LTLERPGSLEISKVV
-684 ELPDGYD
+684 ELAHGYD
-691 AAGFANESFE
+691 AADFANEQFE
-701 FTVSIPEAAGRSFTG
+701 FTASISAAAGKSFTG
-716 TVTLGG
+716 TVTLGDV
-722 EVQGD
+722 VQGD

-734 DEDGVYTHT
+734 DEDGEYTHA

-749 LTIKGLFGGWA
+749 LTIKGLIGGWA
-760 YKVEETARDGWTA
+760 YKVEETARDGWTTA
-773 EAVGAEGTI
+773 AVGAEGTI

-792 ENTYAATGVLEGK
+792 ENTYGASGVLEGET
-805 KGLAGTKA
+805 GLAGTKA
-813 LDGRAWRNEDS
+813 LDGRAWRSEDK

-829 TAAGDAPMPDGA
+829 AAEDDAPMPEGA
-841 QDGSAVMYVTAPE
+841 QDGVAVMYVTAPE
-854 GTPDGTE
+854 GTPDGTK

-874 GTYVY
+874 GTYAY
-879 TITEAGADSDYD
+879 TITEVGADSGYD
-891 VGILGGVSISKAT
+891 VGILGGVSVSKAT

-910 VTDVTDE
+910 VTDE
-917 AHDGALTVTATMER
+917 AHDGELTVAATMER
-931 LTDDAGVAV
+931 LVDDAGNKV
-940 GEDDH
+940 GENDH
-945 GEAVN
+945 GEAVDF
-950 AASFRNTYVVAGVD
+950 ASFRNVYEIADAD

-983 FSFTIEG
+983 FSFTITG
-990 ADDASAALLAESD
+990 TDDASVALLAESD
-1003 RSFANGAAS
+1003 RSFANGAAA
-1012 SGEKNSMTKLDGLRF
+1012 SGEKNSMTKLNGLIF
-1027 TKDDA
+1027 TKTDA
-1032 GKTYAF
+1032 GKTYTF
-1038 IVKETVPEGA
+1038 TVKEAVPEGT
-1048 DKRGGVTYD
+1048 DKLGGVTYD
-1057 ESEHTVEISI
+1057 EREHTVEISV
-1067 ADAGDGT
+1067 ADGGYGT
-1074 LTVVTKVDGQEGNEV
+1074 LKVTTKVDGQEGNEV
-1089 AFVNAYAVAPLETEL
+1089 EFENAYAVAPLETEL
-1104 DFGLAKRIEG
+1104 DFGLAKRLEG
-1114 RDWMDSDSFTF
+1114 RDWMDSDAFTF
-1125 ELTAV
+1125 EITAA
-1130 TDGAPMPISTTTAA
+1130 TDGAPMPISTTTTVTRR
-1144 AKQDL
+1144 DL

-1176 QKAGAVEN
+1176 QKADAAEN
-1184 GMTYSANAA
+1184 GMTYSTNVA
-1193 RIRVTVVDNDA
+1193 RIRVTVVDNGA

-1210 PALVSGT
+1210 PALVFGS
-1217 STFVNSYGVGLDY
+1217 SVFVNSYGVDLDY
-1230 NAKGGLSIVKE
+1230 NAKGGLSITKE
-1241 LMGASAA
+1241 LVGASAA
-1248 EGVFSFTVTAEGDDV
+1248 EGVFSFTVAAEGDDV
-1263 LGIAGTHGS
+1263 LGIAGTYPS
-1272 PWLTEGQA
+1272 PWLTEGDA
-1280 GTVAATKGQIVF
+1280 GLVAATTSEVVF
-1292 TQADAG
+1292 TPADDG

-1307 NAPGAGFTCDC
+1307 KDPGTGFTCDC
-1318 ATWNISVS
+1318 ATWNIAVS
-1326 VAYDYAIGR
+1326 VAYDSSVGR
-1335 LSVTTTATGNGTSR
+1335 LSVTTTATGGDSSR
-1349 TWTYTSDGEAATPAV
+1349 TWTYTSDGDGAAPAV

-1376 TADIYGTKELTGRRM
+1376 TADIYGTKELKGRQM

-1397 FELAYAAQPNAVV
+1397 FELAYAAQPDTVV
-1410 ARAQNAA
+1410 ARAQNVA
-1417 GGVDFGALSYTTEG
+1417 GGVDFGALSYTTDG
-1431 LTELVAEGLAAKTD
+1431 LATLVEAGTAAKTD

-1456 VTDGLSGRGITAS
+1456 VTDGLSGIGITPR
-1469 ASSFSVT
+1469 ASSFGVT
-1476 VNITDAGNGTLT
+1476 VNIVDAGNGTLT

-1496 GLAFKNEYQAADAT
+1496 GLAFKNEYQTTTAT
-1510 IGLTATKTLIVP
+1510 IGLTATKTLAVP
-1522 EGLTGPGDIAGKFTF
+1522 DGLAGPGDIAGKFTF
-1537 TVTGEAGAPMPER
+1537 TVTGEEGAPTPEYP
-1550 TIATNEASGTV
+1550 TATNDASGTV

-1577 VATAEEALELEVDED
+1577 VATADEEPGSEVDEAD
-1592 AAPDAG
+1592 ALAAE
-1598 VKATDQSDEG
+1598 VKETDRSGAAEG
-1608 GDGALLDTPVV
+1608 NVLLDTPVV
-1619 SESDSADVG
+1619 SENDSADVG
-1628 KKDDGKSDA
+1628 KKDNGQTVADEPD
-1637 ATPVDAAEPNAEP
+1637 DAAEPNVEP

-1695 VEHDA
+1695 AEL
-1700 SAANVADAEADPVAP
+1700 DAEVDADAP
-1715 TDKPTGPRSRVFH
+1715 TDESTGPRSRVFH
-1728 YVITESGSLPG
+1728 YVVTESGSLSG
-1739 VTNDQRASRD
+1739 VTNDPRASRD
-1749 VYIRVTDDGAGHL
+1749 VYIKVTDDGAGHL
-1762 SAEIVQPVDLVF
+1762 SAEIVKPVDLTF
-1774 KNSYSASAT
+1774 TNSYGVSAT
-1783 SATISARKVLEGR
+1783 SATINARKVLEGR
-1796 DLAAGEFEFVLLD
+1796 DLAAGEFEFALLD

-1818 KNAANGSVTFDAI
+1818 KNDANGSVTFDAI
-1831 EYTAPGAYTYTIAE
+1831 EYSAPGAYTYTIAE

-1868 NRAGGLSADVEY
+1868 NRAGALSADVEY

-1888 TYKASPADVGI
+1888 TYKAQPVDVGI
-1899 VAKKVLKGT
+1899 VAKKVLNGT
-1908 TLTKGQFT
+1908 NLTKGQFT
-1916 FALKGTVNDEPVEL
+1916 FALKGTVNDEPVERS
-1930 TATND
+1930 AAND
-1935 AEGNVVFPNLEFTRA
+1935 ADGNVVFPHLEFESA

-1961 GSEARVTYDKRTF
+1961 GDEARVTYDKRVF
-1974 TVTVEV
+1974 TVAVEV
-1980 ADDGSGKLSAT
+1980 TDDGSGKLSAT

-2013 PATPPTQPST
+2013 PANPPAT
-2023 PTPSTTVKTKTL
+2023 PTTPTTTVKTKTT

-2042 GDASVSAAAPIA
+2042 GDASVGAAVPIA
-2054 AATVGLVLLA
+2054 AATVGLALLGM
-2064 TAARL
+2064 AART
-2069 ARKRAES
+2069 ARRRAES

>member
-51 KEWGLDDT
+51 KDWGLDDT

-71 VSAGDIALTGAG
+71 VSAGDIDLTGAG
-83 GTTTIKKGDS
+83 GTTTIQKGDS

-120 VLDASGSMDDPMG
+120 VLDASGSMSDPMG

-178 DKTDKVGNGTYRSG
+178 DKTNKVGNDTYRSG
-192 IYTYNYSQVMKTM
+192 GYTYNYSQVMKTM

-217 SSVNSIS
+217 STVNLIR
-224 PAGSTRADYG
+224 PAGATQADYG

-239 SQLASNGRP
+239 SQLVSNGRP

-273 NSAVSAAKS
+273 NSAVRAAKS
-282 MKDLGT
+282 MKDSGT
-288 TIYTIGIFSGADPD
+288 TIYTIGIFDRANPADIR
-302 GAERENSF
+302 GSENSF

-318 PNATAYNNLG
+318 PNATAYNRLG
-328 ARVSADAAYYKTA
+328 DRVSDAAYYKTA

-346 LKTLFK
+346 LKTLFES
-352 NISQEILESSG
+352 ISQEILESSG

-368 RDGFENESGYVTF
+368 RDGFESESGYVTF

-394 RAIVFANQVFSAH
+394 RCIVFANQVFSAH
-407 TKSTSGNIDTY
+407 TKTTSGNIDTY

-440 VRRAEDVR
+440 VRRAEDAR

-489 SSLKGEV
+489 SSLKDKV
-496 AHLLASPDADM
+496 AALLADADADM
-507 TDYLKA
+507 TDYLA
-513 HTAADGRVE
+513 HHTATDGRVE
-522 FLANTWSVGEDDNAC
+522 FLANAWSGFDDGNAC

-550 IREDTPVYEDEALTS
+550 IREDTPVYEDEALTA

-584 DLTDDGSAAQERFV
+584 DLAGDGSAVQERFV
-598 ASFSLGDGGA
+598 ASFSLGDGGV

-633 ELYAQKADNVTA
+633 ELHTQKANNVTA
-645 TASSFI
+645 TAASFI

-669 LTLDRPGSLEITKVV
+669 LTLERPGSLEITKSV
-684 ELPDGYD
+684 EFPDGYVATD
-691 AAGFANESFE
+691 FANERFE
-701 FTVSIPEAAGRSFTG
+701 FSVSIPEAAGKSFTG
-716 TVTLGG
+716 NVTLGDV
-722 EVQGD
+722 VQGD

-734 DEDGVYTHT
+734 DEDGEYTHA

-749 LTIKGLFGGWA
+749 LTIKGLLGGWA
-760 YKVEETARDGWTA
+760 YKVEETARDGWTTKS
-773 EAVGAEGTI
+773 VGDKGTI

-792 ENTYAATGVLEGK
+792 ENTYGASGVLEGEM
-805 KGLAGTKA
+805 GLAGTKA
-813 LDGRAWRNEDS
+813 LDGRAWRSEDK

-829 TAAGDAPMPDGA
+829 AAEGDAPMPDGA
-841 QDGSAVMYVTAPE
+841 HDGVAVMYVTAPE
-854 GTPDGTE
+854 GTPEGTE

-874 GTYVY
+874 GTYAY
-879 TITEAGADSDYD
+879 TITEVGADSGYD
-891 VGILGGVSISKAT
+891 VGILGGVSVSKAT

-910 VTDVTDE
+910 VTDEVTDE
-917 AHDGALTVTATMER
+917 KHNGELTVAATMAC
-931 LTDDAGVAV
+931 LTDDAGNAV
-940 GEDDH
+940 GENDR
-945 GEAVN
+945 GEPVDV
-950 AASFRNTYVVAGVD
+950 ASFRNTYEITDVD
-964 YAGITV
+964 YTGITV

-978 MAAGE
+978 MDAGE
-983 FSFTIEG
+983 FDFTIVG
-990 ADDASAALLAESD
+990 ADEASEALLADSD
-1003 RSFANGAAS
+1003 RSFSNGAAA
-1012 SGEKNSMTKLDGLRF
+1012 SGEKSSMTKLNDLTF
-1027 TKDDA
+1027 TKEDA
-1032 GKTYAF
+1032 GKTYTF
-1038 IVKETVPEGA
+1038 TVKETVPE
-1048 DKRGGVTYD
+1048 DTNKLGGVTYD
-1057 ESEHTVEISI
+1057 EREHTVEISV
-1067 ADAGDGT
+1067 ADGGYGT
-1074 LTVVTKVDGQEGNEV
+1074 LDVTTKVDGQEGNEV
-1089 AFVNAYAVAPLETEL
+1089 AFENAYAVAPLETEL
-1104 DFGLAKRIEG
+1104 DFGLAKRLEG
-1114 RDWMDSDSFTF
+1114 RDWMDSDAFTF
-1125 ELTAV
+1125 ELGAA
-1130 TDGAPMPISTTTAA
+1130 TDGVPLPVSTTATVT
-1144 AKQDL
+1144 KRDL
-1149 RDDGTAAIRFG
+1149 RDDGAAAVRFG
-1160 KIRFIA
+1160 KIRFTA
-1166 AGTYEYEVRE
+1166 ADTYEYEVRE
-1176 QKAGAVEN
+1176 QGAVVN
-1184 GMTYSANAA
+1184 GLTYSTNVA
-1193 RIRVTVVDNDA
+1193 RIRVTVVDDGR

-1210 PALVSGT
+1210 PELVSGS
-1217 STFVNSYGVGLDY
+1217 STFVNSYGVELNY
-1230 NAKGGLSIVKE
+1230 NAKGGLAIAKE
-1241 LMGASAA
+1241 LVGASAA
-1248 EGVFSFTVTAEGDDV
+1248 EGVFGFTVTAEGDDV
-1263 LGIAGTHGS
+1263 LGIAGTYGS
-1272 PWLTEGQA
+1272 PWLTEGTA
-1280 GTVAATKGQIVF
+1280 ATVAATKDEVVF

-1298 KTWNYTVTE
+1298 KTWSYTVTE
-1307 NAPGAGFTCDC
+1307 NDPGAGFTCDC

-1326 VAYDYAIGR
+1326 VAYDSTVGR
-1335 LSVTTTATGNGTSR
+1335 LSVTTTATGGDASQ
-1349 TWTYTSDGEAATPAV
+1349 TWTYTSDADGATPAV
-1364 VKFVNRYAASGA
+1364 VKFVNRYAASGT
-1376 TADIYGTKELTGRRM
+1376 TADIYGTKELTGRSM
-1391 ADGEFS
+1391 AEGEFS
-1397 FELAYAAQPNAVV
+1397 FELAYAAQPENVV
-1410 ARAQNAA
+1410 ARAQNVA
-1417 GGVDFGALSYTTEG
+1417 GGVDFGKLSYTTES
-1431 LTELVAEGLAAKTD
+1431 LATLVEAGLAAKTD
-1445 TGWSVGYVARE
+1445 AGWSVGYVARE
-1456 VTDGLSGRGITAS
+1456 VTDGLLDRGITAN
-1469 ASSFSVT
+1469 ASTFGVT
-1476 VNITDAGNGTLT
+1476 VNIADAGNGTLT
-1488 CSVEYPEG
+1488 CSVEYPAG
-1496 GLAFKNEYQAADAT
+1496 GLAFKNEYQAAEAT
-1510 IGLTATKTLIVP
+1510 IGLAATKTLVVP
-1522 EGLTGPGDIAGKFTF
+1522 DKLTGPGNIAGKFTF
-1537 TVTGEAGAPMPER
+1537 TVTGEDGAPMPENP
-1550 TIATNEASGTV
+1550 TATNDASGTV

-1577 VATAEEALELEVDED
+1577 VTTADEEPGAAVDEAD
-1592 AAPDAG
+1592 ALAAQ
-1598 VKATDQSDEG
+1598 VKATEQGAAAEG
-1608 GDGALLDTPVV
+1608 NVLLDTPVV
-1619 SESDSADVG
+1619 SENDASDDG
-1628 KKDDGKSDA
+1628 KKDDGQSDA
-1637 ATPVDAAEPNAEP
+1637 ATPVATTEPDAEP

-1695 VEHDA
+1695 AEL
-1700 SAANVADAEADPVAP
+1700 DAEADADAP

-1728 YVITESGSLPG
+1728 YVVTESGGLDG
-1739 VTNDQRASRD
+1739 VTNDPNASRD
-1749 VYIRVTDDGAGHL
+1749 VYIKVTDDGAGHL

-1796 DLAAGEFEFVLLD
+1796 GLAAGEFEFVLLD
-1809 ADGKTVRTA
+1809 AEGKTVRMA
-1818 KNAANGSVTFDAI
+1818 KNAADGSVTFDAI
-1831 EYTAPGAYTYTIAE
+1831 EYSAPGAYTYTIAE
-1845 VGGNAGGVK
+1845 VGGNAGGVA

-1868 NRAGGLSADVEY
+1868 NRAGALSADVEY

-1888 TYKASPADVGI
+1888 TYKAQPVDVGI

-1908 TLTKGQFT
+1908 NLTKGQFT

-1930 TATND
+1930 TAAND
-1935 AEGNVVFPNLEFTRA
+1935 ADGNVVFPHLEFESA
-1950 GTYTFTVSEVA
+1950 GTYAFTVSEVA
-1961 GSEARVTYDKRTF
+1961 GDEARVTYDKRVF

-1980 ADDGSGKLSAT
+1980 TDDGSGKLSAT

-2013 PATPPTQPST
+2013 PANPPAT
-2023 PTPSTTVKTKTL
+2023 PTTPTTTVKTT

-2042 GDASVSAAAPIA
+2042 GDASVGAAVPIA
-2054 AATVGLVLLA
+2054 AATVGLALLGV
-2064 TAARL
+2064 AART
-2069 ARKRAES
+2069 ARRCAES

>member
-6 RTALFCVIACILA
+6 RTALFCAIACFLA

-51 KEWGLDDT
+51 KDWGLDDT

-71 VSAGDIALTGAG
+71 VSAGDIDLTGAG
-83 GTTTIKKGDS
+83 GTTTIQKGDS

-133 RGDSTKRIDALKA
+133 SGDSTKRIDALKA

-166 QRHRVSIVKFSG
+166 KRHCVSIVKFSG
-178 DKTDKVGNGTYRSG
+178 NKSGSVGNDTYRSG
-192 IYTYNYSQVMKTM
+192 GYTYNYSQVMKNM
-205 TTVDSTGATSLK
+205 TPVDSAGATSLK
-217 SSVNSIS
+217 NTVNLIK

-273 NSAVSAAKS
+273 NSAVTAAKS
-282 MKDLGT
+282 MKDSGT
-288 TIYTIGIFSGADPD
+288 TIYTIGIFSRADPA

-328 ARVSADAAYYKTA
+328 DRVSGAAYYKTA
-341 TTSDD
+341 TTSGD
-346 LKTLFK
+346 LKTLFE

-394 RAIVFANQVFSAH
+394 RSIVFANQVFSAH
-407 TKSTSGNIDTY
+407 TKTMSGNVDTY

-440 VRRAEDVR
+440 VRRAQDAR

-489 SSLKGEV
+489 SSLKDEV
-496 AHLLASPDADM
+496 ADLLASPDADM
-507 TDYLKA
+507 TDYLA
-513 HTAADGRVE
+513 HHTAAGGRVE
-522 FLANTWSVGEDDNAC
+522 FLANAWSGDAAGNAC

-584 DLTDDGSAAQERFV
+584 DLADDGSAAQERFV
-598 ASFSLGDGGA
+598 ASFSLGDGAA
-608 GSYVGADAS
+608 GSYVAADAS

-633 ELYAQKADNVTA
+633 ELHTQKANNVTA
-645 TASSFI
+645 TAASFI

-669 LTLDRPGSLEITKVV
+669 LTLERPGSLEITKVV
-684 ELPDGYD
+684 ELPDGF
-691 AAGFANESFE
+691 AAADFANEQFE
-701 FTVSIPEAAGRSFTG
+701 FTVSIPDAAGRSFTG
-716 TVTLGG
+716 TVTLGD

-727 ENFSLTF
+727 ENFSLIF

-760 YKVEETARDGWTA
+760 YKVEETARNGWTPA
-773 EAVGAEGTI
+773 AVGDEGTI
-782 SAGEAAEVEF
+782 SAGEAAKVEF

-829 TAAGDAPMPDGA
+829 TTEGDAPMPDGA

-854 GTPDGTE
+854 GTPEGTQ

-874 GTYVY
+874 ETYVY
-879 TITEAGADSDYD
+879 TITEAGADSSYD
-891 VGILGGVSISKAT
+891 VGILGGVAVSKAT

-910 VTDVTDE
+910 VTDG
-917 AHDGALTVTATMER
+917 AHDGTLTVAATMGR
-931 LTDDAGVAV
+931 MVDDAGNEV
-940 GEDDH
+940 GENGH
-945 GEAVN
+945 GEVVDL
-950 AASFRNTYVVAGVD
+950 ASFRNVYEITDAE

-983 FSFTIEG
+983 FGFTITGTDE
-990 ADDASAALLAESD
+990 ASKALLAESD
-1003 RSFANGAAS
+1003 RSFANGAAA

-1027 TKDDA
+1027 TKNDV
-1032 GKTYAF
+1032 GKAYGFT
-1038 IVKETVPEGA
+1038 VRETVPDDV
-1048 DKRGGVTYD
+1048 DKLPGVTYD
-1057 ESEHTVEISI
+1057 EAGHTVEISI
-1067 ADAGDGT
+1067 ADVGDGT
-1074 LTVVTKVDGQEGNEV
+1074 LAVTTKVDGQEGNEV
-1089 AFVNAYAVAPLETEL
+1089 AFENAYAVAPLETEI
-1104 DFGLAKRIEG
+1104 DFGLAKRIDG
-1114 RDWMDSDSFTF
+1114 RGWTDTDTFTF
-1125 ELTAV
+1125 ELSAA
-1130 TDGAPMPISTTTAA
+1130 TDGAPLPISTITTVS
-1144 AKQDL
+1144 KRDLQDG
-1149 RDDGTAAIRFG
+1149 GTAAIRFG
-1160 KIRFIA
+1160 EIRFTA

-1176 QKAGAVEN
+1176 QKAGAAEN
-1184 GMTYSANAA
+1184 GMTYSRNVA
-1193 RIRVTVVDNDA
+1193 RIRVTVVDNGA

-1210 PALVSGT
+1210 PALISG
-1217 STFVNSYGVGLDY
+1217 SSVFVNNYGVKLDY
-1230 NAKGGLSIVKE
+1230 NAKGGLSIAKE

-1248 EGVFSFTVTAEGDDV
+1248 EGVFSFTVAAEGADV
-1263 LGIAGTHGS
+1263 LGIAGTYPS
-1272 PWLTEGQA
+1272 PWLVEGETA
-1280 GTVAATKGQIVF
+1280 TVAATTRQIVF
-1292 TQADAG
+1292 TQTDAG

-1307 NAPGAGFTCDC
+1307 NNPGAGFTCDC
-1318 ATWNISVS
+1318 TTWNISVS
-1326 VAYDYAIGR
+1326 VADDPVVGR
-1335 LSVTTTATGNGTSR
+1335 LSVTTTATGGDASQ
-1349 TWTYTSDGEAATPAV
+1349 TWTYTSDGDGAAPAV

-1376 TADIYGTKELTGRRM
+1376 TADIYGTKELVGRPM

-1397 FELAYAAQPNAVV
+1397 FELAYAAQPSTVV

-1431 LTELVAEGLAAKTD
+1431 LTKLVADGLAAKTD

-1469 ASSFSVT
+1469 ASSFNVT

-1496 GLAFKNEYQAADAT
+1496 GLAFKNEYQAAAAT
-1510 IGLTATKTLIVP
+1510 IGLTATKMLLVP
-1522 EGLTGPGDIAGKFTF
+1522 GGLTGPGNIAGKFTF
-1537 TVTGEAGAPMPER
+1537 TVTGEDGAPMPEYP
-1550 TIATNEASGTV
+1550 TATNDASGTV

-1577 VATAEEALELEVDED
+1577 VATADEEPGAAVDEAD
-1592 AAPDAG
+1592 ALAAE
-1598 VKATDQSDEG
+1598 VKVTDQGAAAEG
-1608 GDGALLDTPVV
+1608 DVLLDTPVV
-1619 SESDSADVG
+1619 SENDASDDG
-1628 KKDDGKSDA
+1628 KKDDEQSDA
-1637 ATPVDAAEPNAEP
+1637 DGPADAAEPDAEP
-1650 EGQAEPEAPLADTP
+1650 EGQAGPEAPLADTP

-1728 YVITESGSLPG
+1728 YVVTESGSLAG
-1739 VTNDQRASRD
+1739 VTNDPRASRD
-1749 VYIRVTDDGAGHL
+1749 VYIKVTDDGAGHL

-1774 KNSYSASAT
+1774 KNSYSATAT

-1796 DLAAGEFEFVLLD
+1796 GLAAGEFEFVLLD
-1809 ADGKTVRTA
+1809 ADGKTVCTA
-1818 KNAANGSVTFDAI
+1818 KNDANGSVTFDAI
-1831 EYTAPGAYTYTIAE
+1831 KYTAPGAYTYTISE
-1845 VGGNAGGVK
+1845 VAGKAGGVK

-1860 EVKVTVTD
+1860 EVKVTVSD
-1868 NRAGGLSADVEY
+1868 NGAGALSAAVEY
-1880 VDAPTFVN
+1880 ADEATFVN
-1888 TYKASPADVGI
+1888 TYKASPADVAI

-1930 TATND
+1930 SATND

-1980 ADDGSGKLSAT
+1980 ADDGSGKLSAA

-2013 PATPPTQPST
+2013 PATPPTQPT
-2023 PTPSTTVKTKTL
+2023 APTPSTTVKTKTP

-2042 GDASVSAAAPIA
+2042 GDASVSAATTIT
-2054 AATVGLVLLA
+2054 AATVGLALLG
-2064 TAARL
+2064 TAAHL
-2069 ARKRAES
+2069 ARKRTDS

>member
-6 RTALFCVIACILA
+6 RTVLFCVIACILA
-19 ITGAFSIAP
+19 ITGVFSIAP

-51 KEWGLDDT
+51 KDWGLDDT

-71 VSAGDIALTGAG
+71 VSAGDIDLTGAG
-83 GTTTIKKGDS
+83 GTTTIQKGDS

-166 QRHRVSIVKFSG
+166 QRHRVSVVKFSG
-178 DKTDKVGNGTYRSG
+178 NKTDKVGNDTYRSG
-192 IYTYNYSQVMKTM
+192 GYTYNYSQVMKNM

-217 SSVNSIS
+217 STVNSIK

-239 SQLASNGRP
+239 SQLASNGRT

-263 STNGFESGVA
+263 STNGFETGVA
-273 NSAVSAAKS
+273 NSAVTAAKS
-282 MKDLGT
+282 MKDSGT
-288 TIYTIGIFSGADPD
+288 TVYTIGIFSGANPA
-302 GAERENSF
+302 GAECENSF

-318 PNATAYNNLG
+318 PNAAAYNNLG
-328 ARVSADAAYYKTA
+328 ARVSDAAAYYKTA
-341 TTSDD
+341 TTSGD
-346 LKTLFK
+346 LKTLFE

-394 RAIVFANQVFSAH
+394 RSIVFANQVFSAH

-440 VRRAEDVR
+440 VRRAEDAR

-489 SSLKGEV
+489 SSLKDGV
-496 AHLLASPDADM
+496 AALLASPDADM
-507 TDYLKA
+507 TNYLA
-513 HTAADGRVE
+513 NHTAADGRIE
-522 FLANTWSVGEDDNAC
+522 FLANAWSGGADGNAC

-550 IREDTPVYEDEALTS
+550 IREDTPVYEDEALTA
-565 RAAYPLQGGK
+565 RAAYPLQSGK

-584 DLTDDGSAAQERFV
+584 DLAGDGSAAQERFV
-598 ASFSLGDGGA
+598 ASFGLGDGGV

-633 ELYAQKADNVTA
+633 ELHTQKADNVTA

-657 TQILTWLGNNGK
+657 TQIFTWLGNNGK
-669 LTLDRPGSLEITKVV
+669 LTLERPGSLEITKVV
-684 ELPDGYD
+684 ELPDGF
-691 AAGFANESFE
+691 AAADFANEQFE
-701 FTVSIPEAAGRSFTG
+701 FTVSIPYAADKSFTG
-716 TVTLGG
+716 TVTLGD

-760 YKVEETARDGWTA
+760 YKVEETARNGWTTKS
-773 EAVGAEGTI
+773 VGDAGTI

-792 ENTYAATGVLEGK
+792 DNTYAATGTLDGK
-805 KGLAGTKA
+805 TALAGTKT
-813 LDGRAWRNEDS
+813 LDGRAWRSEDR

-829 TAAGDAPMPDGA
+829 TADGGAPMPDGT
-841 QDGSAVMYVTAPE
+841 QDGAAVMYVTAPE
-854 GTPDGTE
+854 GTTSGTE

-874 GTYVY
+874 GIYTY
-879 TITEAGADSDYD
+879 TITEAGADSGYD
-891 VGILGGVSISKAT
+891 VGILGGVSVSKAT

-910 VTDVTDE
+910 VTDE
-917 AHDGALTVTATMER
+917 KRDGELTVTATMAC
-931 LTDDAGVAV
+931 LADDAGAEV
-940 GEDDH
+940 GEDDQ

-950 AASFRNTYVVAGVD
+950 AASFRNTYVVTDID

-983 FSFTIEG
+983 FDFTIEG
-990 ADDASAALLAESD
+990 ADDASKALLADSD
-1003 RSFANGAAS
+1003 HSFTNGAAA

-1027 TKDDA
+1027 TKADA
-1032 GKTYAF
+1032 GKTYTF
-1038 IVKETVPEGA
+1038 TVRETVPEDA
-1048 DKRGGVTYD
+1048 DKLPGVTYD
-1057 ESEHTVEISI
+1057 ERVHTVKITI
-1067 ADAGDGT
+1067 DDAGDGT
-1074 LTVVTKVDGQEGNEV
+1074 LTVVTSVDGREATEV
-1089 AFVNAYAVAPLETEL
+1089 AFENAYAASPLEAEL
-1104 DFGLAKRIEG
+1104 DFGLSKRIEG
-1114 RDWMDSDSFTF
+1114 RDWTGTDAFSF
-1125 ELTAV
+1125 ELTAA
-1130 TDGAPMPISTTTAA
+1130 TNGAPLPGSTTTTVT
-1144 AKQDL
+1144 KGDL

-1160 KIRFIA
+1160 EIRFTA

-1184 GMTYSANAA
+1184 GMTYSANVA
-1193 RIRVTVVDNDA
+1193 RIRVTVVDYGA

-1210 PALVSGT
+1210 PSLVSGA
-1217 STFVNSYGVGLDY
+1217 STFVNSYGVELDY
-1230 NAKGGLSIVKE
+1230 NAKGGLSIAKE
-1241 LMGASAA
+1241 LVGASAV
-1248 EGVFSFTVTAEGDDV
+1248 EGVFSFIVTAEGDDV
-1263 LGIAGTHGS
+1263 LGIAGTHRS
-1272 PWLTEGQA
+1272 PWLTEGKA
-1280 GTVAATKGQIVF
+1280 STVAATKDTVVF

-1307 NAPGAGFTCDC
+1307 KDPGAGFTCDC

-1326 VAYDYAIGR
+1326 VADDPAAGR
-1335 LSVTTTATGNGTSR
+1335 LSVTTTATGGGASQ
-1349 TWTYTSDGEAATPAV
+1349 TWTYTSDADGADPAI

-1376 TADIYGTKELTGRRM
+1376 TADIYGTKELTGRPM
-1391 ADGEFS
+1391 ANGEFS
-1397 FELAYAAQPNAVV
+1397 FELAYAAQPETVV
-1410 ARAQNAA
+1410 ARAQNVA
-1417 GGVDFGALSYTTEG
+1417 GGVDFGALSYTTDN
-1431 LTELVAEGLAAKTD
+1431 LAKLVEAGLAAKTD

-1456 VTDGLSGRGITAS
+1456 VTDGLRGRGITAS
-1469 ASSFSVT
+1469 ASSFNVT

-1510 IGLTATKTLIVP
+1510 IGLTATKMLLVP
-1522 EGLTGPGDIAGKFTF
+1522 DGLTGPGNIAGKFTF
-1537 TVTGEAGAPMPER
+1537 TVTGEDGAPMPEYP
-1550 TIATNEASGTV
+1550 TATNDASGTV
-1561 NFGNITFTLE
+1561 NFGNITFTLK

-1577 VATAEEALELEVDED
+1577 IATAEEALELEVDEA

-1619 SESDSADVG
+1619 FENDSADVG
-1628 KKDDGKSDA
+1628 KKDDGQAVAGEPD
-1637 ATPVDAAEPNAEP
+1637 DAAEPDAEP

-1695 VEHDA
+1695 VEL
-1700 SAANVADAEADPVAP
+1700 DAEANDAAP
-1715 TDKPTGPRSRVFH
+1715 TDESTGPRSRVFH
-1728 YVITESGSLPG
+1728 YVVTESGNLPG
-1739 VTNDQRASRD
+1739 VTNDPRASRD
-1749 VYIRVTDDGAGHL
+1749 VYIKVTDDGAGHL
-1762 SAEIVQPVDLVF
+1762 SAEIVESDDLTF
-1774 KNSYSASAT
+1774 TNSYGVSAT
-1783 SATISARKVLEGR
+1783 TATINARKALEGR
-1796 DLAAGEFEFVLLD
+1796 DLAAGEFEFILLD

-1818 KNAANGSVTFDAI
+1818 KNDADGSVTFDAI
-1831 EYTAPGAYTYTIAE
+1831 KYTAPGVYTYTIAE
-1845 VGGNAGGVK
+1845 VGGNAGGVT

-1860 EVKVTVTD
+1860 EVRVTVSD
-1868 NRAGGLSADVEY
+1868 NGAGALSAAVEY

-1888 TYKASPADVGI
+1888 TYKASPADVAI

-1930 TATND
+1930 SATND

-1961 GSEARVTYDKRTF
+1961 GDEARVTYDKRTF

-1980 ADDGSGKLSAT
+1980 ADDGSGKLSAA

-2013 PATPPTQPST
+2013 PVTPPSQPT
-2023 PTPSTTVKTKTL
+2023 APTPSTTVKTKTP

-2042 GDASVSAAAPIA
+2042 GDASVSAAATIT

>member
-36 EGAQAAADPITTGTW
+36 EGAQAAADPITTGAW
-51 KEWGLDDT
+51 KDWGLDDT

-71 VSAGDIALTGAG
+71 VSAGNIDLTGAG
-83 GTTTIKKGDS
+83 GTTTIQKGDS

-133 RGDSTKRIDALKA
+133 RGDSTKRIAALKA

-178 DKTDKVGNGTYRSG
+178 DKTNKVGNDTYRSG
-192 IYTYNYSQVMKTM
+192 GYTYNYSQVMKNM

-217 SSVNSIS
+217 SIVNSIK

-239 SQLASNGRP
+239 SQLASNGRA

-263 STNGFESGVA
+263 STNGFETGVA
-273 NSAVSAAKS
+273 NSAVTAAKS
-282 MKDLGT
+282 MKDSGT
-288 TIYTIGIFSGADPD
+288 TVYTIGIFNGANPADTSG
-302 GAERENSF
+302 RENSF

-318 PNATAYNNLG
+318 PNATAYNKLG
-328 ARVSADAAYYKTA
+328 NRVSDDAAYYKSA
-341 TTSDD
+341 NTSED
-346 LKTLFK
+346 LKTLFE

-394 RAIVFANQVFSAH
+394 RCIVFANQVFSAH
-407 TKSTSGNIDTY
+407 TKTTSGNIDTY

-440 VRRAEDVR
+440 VRRAKDAR

-489 SSLKGEV
+489 SSLKDEV
-496 AHLLASPDADM
+496 PALLASPDADM
-507 TDYLKA
+507 TNYLA
-513 HTAADGRVE
+513 NHTAADGRVE
-522 FLANTWSVGEDDNAC
+522 FLANTWSGDADGNAC

-550 IREDTPVYEDEALTS
+550 IREDTPVYEDEALTA

-584 DLTDDGSAAQERFV
+584 DLAGDGSAAQERFV
-598 ASFSLGDGGA
+598 ASFSLGDGGV

-633 ELYAQKADNVTA
+633 ELHTQKANNVTA
-645 TASSFI
+645 TAASFI

-657 TQILTWLGNNGK
+657 AQILTWLGNNGK
-669 LTLDRPGSLEITKVV
+669 LTLERPGSLEISKVV
-684 ELPDGYD
+684 ELAGGYD
-691 AAGFANESFE
+691 AADFADEEFE
-701 FTVSIPEAAGRSFTG
+701 FTISIPDAAGKSFTG
-716 TVTLGG
+716 TVTLGD

-760 YKVEETARDGWTA
+760 YKVEETARNGWTTKA
-773 EAVGAEGTI
+773 TGAEGTI
-782 SAGEAAEVEF
+782 SAGKAAEVEF
-792 ENTYAATGVLEGK
+792 ENTYGASGVLEGET
-805 KGLAGTKA
+805 GLAGTKA
-813 LDGRAWRNEDS
+813 LDGRAWRSEDK

-829 TAAGDAPMPDGA
+829 TATDDAPMPDGA
-841 QDGSAVMYVTAPE
+841 QDGSAVIYVTAPE
-854 GTPDGTE
+854 GTPEGTE
-861 IPFNFGDITYTRP
+861 IPFNFGDIIFARP
-874 GTYVY
+874 GIYVY
-879 TITEAGADSDYD
+879 TITEAGADSGYD
-891 VGILGGVSISKAT
+891 VGILPGVAVSRAS

-910 VTDVTDE
+910 VADE
-917 AHDGALTVTATMER
+917 KHDGKLTVTSTMER
-931 LTDDAGVAV
+931 VADDAGNEA
-940 GEDDH
+940 GENDQ
-945 GEAVN
+945 GEAARV
-950 AASFRNTYVVAGVD
+950 ASFRNTYEIADAD

-983 FSFTIEG
+983 FNFTIAG
-990 ADDASAALLAESD
+990 IGDASEALLAESD
-1003 RSFANGAAS
+1003 RSFANGAAA
-1012 SGEKNSMTKLDGLRF
+1012 SGEKNSMTKLNGLRF
-1027 TKDDA
+1027 TKNDV
-1032 GKTYAF
+1032 GKAYTF
-1038 IVKETVPEGA
+1038 TVKETVPEGA
-1048 DKRGGVTYD
+1048 DKLGGVTYD
-1057 ESEHTVEISI
+1057 ESEHTVEISV
-1067 ADAGDGT
+1067 ADEGDGA
-1074 LTVVTKVDGQEGNEV
+1074 LTVTTTVDGQEGNEV
-1089 AFVNAYAVAPLETEL
+1089 AFENAYTVVPLETEL
-1104 DFGLAKRIEG
+1104 DFGLAKRLEG
-1114 RDWMDSDSFTF
+1114 RDWMDSDAFTF
-1125 ELTAV
+1125 EITAA
-1130 TDGAPMPISTTTAA
+1130 TAGAPMPISTTTTVTSR
-1144 AKQDL
+1144 DL
-1149 RDDGTAAIRFG
+1149 RADGTAAVRFG

-1176 QKAGAVEN
+1176 QKADAAEN
-1184 GMTYSANAA
+1184 GMTYSTNVA
-1193 RIRVTVVDNDA
+1193 RIRVTVNDDGH
-1204 GSLVAT
+1204 GSLTAT
-1210 PALVSGT
+1210 PALVSGS
-1217 STFVNSYGVGLDY
+1217 STFVNSYGVELNY
-1230 NAKGGLSIVKE
+1230 NAKGGLSIAKE

-1263 LGIAGTHGS
+1263 LGIAGTHRS
-1272 PWLTEGQA
+1272 PWLTEGVA
-1280 GTVAATKGQIVF
+1280 ATVAATTREVVF
-1292 TQADAG
+1292 KPADAG

-1307 NAPGAGFTCDC
+1307 NDPGAGFTCDC
-1318 ATWNISVS
+1318 ATWNIAVS
-1326 VAYDYAIGR
+1326 VAYDSSVGR
-1335 LSVTTTATGNGTSR
+1335 LIVTTTATGGDASQ
-1349 TWTYTSDGEAATPAV
+1349 TWTYTSDGEAAAPAI
-1364 VKFVNRYAASGA
+1364 VKFVNRYAADGA
-1376 TADIYGTKELTGRRM
+1376 TENIYGTKELTGRPM
-1391 ADGEFS
+1391 ANGEFS
-1397 FELAYAAQPNAVV
+1397 FELAYAAQPGTVV
-1410 ARAQNAA
+1410 AHAQNAA
-1417 GGVDFGALSYTTEG
+1417 GSVDFGALSYTTKS
-1431 LTELVAEGLAAKTD
+1431 LAELVKAGLAAKTD

-1456 VTDGLSGRGITAS
+1456 VTDGLSDIGITPAAS
-1469 ASSFSVT
+1469 TFGVT
-1476 VNITDAGNGTLT
+1476 VNIVDKGNGTLK
-1488 CSVEYPEG
+1488 CSVEYPAG
-1496 GLAFKNEYQAADAT
+1496 GLAFKNEYQTTTAI
-1510 IGLTATKTLIVP
+1510 IGLTATKTLVVP
-1522 EGLTGPGDIAGKFTF
+1522 DVLAGPGNIAGKFTF
-1537 TVTGEAGAPMPER
+1537 TVTGEKGAPMPEYP
-1550 TIATNEASGTV
+1550 TATNGASGTV
-1561 NFGNITFTLE
+1561 DFGNITFTLE

-1577 VATAEEALELEVDED
+1577 VATDDEEPETEVDEA

-1598 VKATDQSDEG
+1598 VKATDQSGEG
-1608 GDGALLDTPVV
+1608 GDGVLLDTPVV
-1619 SESDSADVG
+1619 SENDASDDG
-1628 KKDDGKSDA
+1628 KKDDGQSDA
-1637 ATPVDAAEPNAEP
+1637 ATPVATAEPDAES

-1689 ALRRAS
+1689 ALRRANA
-1695 VEHDA
+1695 EL
-1700 SAANVADAEADPVAP
+1700 DAEVDADAP
-1715 TDKPTGPRSRVFH
+1715 TDESTGPRSRVFH
-1728 YVITESGSLPG
+1728 YVVTESGSLDG
-1739 VTNDQRASRD
+1739 VTNDPRASRD
-1749 VYIRVTDDGAGHL
+1749 VYIKVTDDGAGHL
-1762 SAEIVQPVDLVF
+1762 SAEIVKSDDLTF
-1774 KNSYSASAT
+1774 TNSYSVSAT
-1783 SATISARKVLEGR
+1783 SATINARKVLEGR
-1796 DLAAGEFEFVLLD
+1796 DLAAGEFEFILLD

-1818 KNAANGSVTFDAI
+1818 KNAADGSVTFDAI
-1831 EYTAPGAYTYTIAE
+1831 EYSAPGAYTYTIAE
-1845 VGGNAGGVK
+1845 VGGKAGGVK
-1854 YDGSRH
+1854 YDGHRH
-1860 EVKVTVTD
+1860 EVRVTVTD
-1868 NRAGGLSADVEY
+1868 NRAGALSADVEY

-1888 TYKASPADVGI
+1888 TYKAQPVDVGI
-1899 VAKKVLKGT
+1899 VAKKVLNGT
-1908 TLTKGQFT
+1908 NLTKGQFT

-1930 TATND
+1930 TAAND
-1935 AEGNVVFPNLEFTRA
+1935 ADGNVVFPHLEFESA

-1961 GSEARVTYDKRTF
+1961 GDEARVTYDKRVF

-1980 ADDGSGKLSAT
+1980 TDDGSGKLSAT
-1991 VANDAPEGAM
+1991 VTNDAPEGAM

-2013 PATPPTQPST
+2013 PANPPAT
-2023 PTPSTTVKTKTL
+2023 PTTPTTTVKPKTT
-2035 ARPVPQT
+2035 ARRVPQT
-2042 GDASVSAAAPIA
+2042 GDASVGAAVPIA
-2054 AATVGLVLLA
+2054 AATVGLALLGM
-2064 TAARL
+2064 AARM
-2069 ARKRAES
+2069 ARRRAES

>member
-51 KEWGLDDT
+51 KDWGLDDT

-71 VSAGDIALTGAG
+71 VSAGDIDLTGAG
-83 GTTTIKKGDS
+83 GTTTIQKGDS

-133 RGDSTKRIDALKA
+133 RGDSTKRIAALKA

-158 NGKIADES
+158 NGKIADEP

-178 DKTDKVGNGTYRSG
+178 DKTNKVGNDTYRSG
-192 IYTYNYSQVMKTM
+192 GYTYNYSQVMKNM

-217 SSVNSIS
+217 SIVNSIK

-239 SQLASNGRP
+239 SQLASNGRT

-263 STNGFESGVA
+263 STNGFETGVA
-273 NSAVSAAKS
+273 NSAVTAAKS
-282 MKDLGT
+282 MKDSGT
-288 TIYTIGIFSGADPD
+288 TVYTIGIFNGANPADTSG
-302 GAERENSF
+302 RENSF

-341 TTSDD
+341 TTSGD
-346 LKTLFK
+346 LKTLFES
-352 NISQEILESSG
+352 ISQEILESSG

-394 RAIVFANQVFSAH
+394 RCIVFANQVFSAH
-407 TKSTSGNIDTY
+407 TKTTSGNIDTY

-440 VRRAEDVR
+440 VRRAEDAR

-489 SSLKGEV
+489 SSLKDKV
-496 AHLLASPDADM
+496 ADLLASPDADM
-507 TDYLKA
+507 MDYLA
-513 HTAADGRVE
+513 HHTAADGCVE
-522 FLANTWSVGEDDNAC
+522 FLANTWSGFDDGNAC

-550 IREDTPVYEDEALTS
+550 IREDTPVYEDEALTA

-584 DLTDDGSAAQERFV
+584 ALGAGGSASQKRFV
-598 ASFSLGDGGA
+598 ASFSLGDGGV

-633 ELYAQKADNVTA
+633 ELHTQKANNVTA
-645 TASSFI
+645 TAASFI

-669 LTLDRPGSLEITKVV
+669 LTLERPGSLEITKVV
-684 ELPDGYD
+684 ELPDGYE
-691 AAGFANESFE
+691 AADFSDEQFE
-701 FTVSIPEAAGRSFTG
+701 FTISIPEAAGKSFTG
-716 TVTLGG
+716 TVTLGD

-734 DEDGVYTHT
+734 DEDGAYTHT

-749 LTIKGLFGGWA
+749 LTIKGLSDGWA

-773 EAVGAEGTI
+773 EATGAEGTI
-782 SAGEAAEVEF
+782 SAGEAAEVKF
-792 ENTYAATGVLEGK
+792 ENTYAATGVLKGET
-805 KGLAGTKA
+805 GLAGTKV
-813 LDGRAWRNEDS
+813 LDGRAWRSEDE

-829 TAAGDAPMPDGA
+829 AAEDGAPMPEGA
-841 QDGSAVMYVTAPE
+841 QDGAAVMYVAAPE
-854 GTPDGTE
+854 GTPDGLE

-874 GTYVY
+874 GTYTY
-879 TITEAGADSDYD
+879 TISEAAADSGYD
-891 VGILGGVSISKAT
+891 VGILPGVTISKAR
-904 YRVTVK
+904 YRVTVE
-910 VTDVTDE
+910 VTDE
-917 AHDGALTVTATMER
+917 KHDGVLTVTSTMER
-931 LTDDAGVAV
+931 VADDAGVAV

-945 GEAVN
+945 SKAVN
-950 AASFRNTYVVAGVD
+950 VASFHNTYEVADAD

-983 FSFTIEG
+983 FSFTITG
-990 ADDASAALLAESD
+990 KDDASEALLADSD
-1003 RSFANGAAS
+1003 RSFSNGAAA
-1012 SGEKNSMTKLDGLRF
+1012 SGEKSSMKKLDDLTF
-1027 TKDDA
+1027 AKEDA
-1032 GKTYAF
+1032 GKTYTF
-1038 IVKETVPEGA
+1038 TVKEVVPEDA
-1048 DKRGGVTYD
+1048 DKLGGVTYD
-1057 ESEHTVEISI
+1057 EREHTVEISV
-1067 ADAGDGT
+1067 ADDGDGT
-1074 LTVVTKVDGQEGNEV
+1074 LTVTTTVDGQEGNEV
-1089 AFVNAYAVAPLETEL
+1089 AFENDYTVVPLETEL
-1104 DFGLAKRIEG
+1104 DFGLAKRLEG
-1114 RDWMDSDSFTF
+1114 RDWMDSDAFTF
-1125 ELTAV
+1125 EITAA
-1130 TDGAPMPISTTTAA
+1130 TDGAPMPISTTTTVTSR
-1144 AKQDL
+1144 DL
-1149 RDDGTAAIRFG
+1149 RADGTAAVRFG
-1160 KIRFIA
+1160 KIRFTA

-1176 QKAGAVEN
+1176 QGARTVVN
-1184 GMTYSANAA
+1184 GLTYSTNVA
-1193 RIRVTVVDNDA
+1193 RIRVTVNDDGH
-1204 GSLVAT
+1204 GSLTAT
-1210 PALVSGT
+1210 PALVSGS
-1217 STFVNSYGVGLDY
+1217 STFVNSYGVELNY
-1230 NAKGGLSIVKE
+1230 NAKGGLSITKE
-1241 LMGASAA
+1241 LVGASAA
-1248 EGVFSFTVTAEGDDV
+1248 EGVFGFTVAAEGDDV

-1272 PWLTEGQA
+1272 PWLVEGVA
-1280 GTVAATKGQIVF
+1280 GTVAATKGQVVF

-1307 NAPGAGFTCDC
+1307 SNPGTGFTCDC
-1318 ATWNISVS
+1318 ATWNIAVS
-1326 VAYDYAIGR
+1326 VAYDSSVGR
-1335 LSVTTTATGNGTSR
+1335 LSVTTTATGGDASQ
-1349 TWTYTSDGEAATPAV
+1349 TWTYTSDGDGAAPAV

-1376 TADIYGTKELTGRRM
+1376 TADIYGTKELTGRQM

-1397 FELAYAAQPNAVV
+1397 FELAYAAQPDTVV

-1417 GGVDFGALSYTTEG
+1417 GGVDFGALTYTTESLAG
-1431 LTELVAEGLAAKTD
+1431 LVKAGLAAKTD
-1445 TGWSVGYVARE
+1445 TGWSVGYVTRE
-1456 VTDGLSGRGITAS
+1456 VTDGLSDIGITPKAS
-1469 ASSFSVT
+1469 TFGVT
-1476 VNITDAGNGTLT
+1476 VNIVDEDNGTLK
-1488 CSVEYPEG
+1488 CSVEYPAG
-1496 GLAFKNEYQAADAT
+1496 GLAFKNEYQTEAAT
-1510 IGLTATKTLIVP
+1510 IGLTATKTLVVP
-1522 EGLTGPGDIAGKFTF
+1522 DGLAGPGDIAGKFTF
-1537 TVTGEAGAPMPER
+1537 TVTGEEGAPMPEYPN
-1550 TIATNEASGTV
+1550 ATNDASGTV
-1561 NFGNITFTLE
+1561 DFGNITFTLE

-1577 VATAEEALELEVDED
+1577 VATADEEPGAAVDEAD
-1592 AAPDAG
+1592 ALAAE
-1598 VKATDQSDEG
+1598 VKVTDQGAAAEG
-1608 GDGALLDTPVV
+1608 DVLLDTPVV
-1619 SESDSADVG
+1619 SENDASDDG
-1628 KKDDGKSDA
+1628 KKDDGQSDA
-1637 ATPVDAAEPNAEP
+1637 ATPVATAEPDAEP
-1650 EGQAEPEAPLADTP
+1650 EAQAEPEAPLADTP

-1695 VEHDA
+1695 AEL
-1700 SAANVADAEADPVAP
+1700 DAEADADAP

-1728 YVITESGSLPG
+1728 YVVTESGSLDG
-1739 VTNDQRASRD
+1739 VTNDPRASRD
-1749 VYIRVTDDGAGHL
+1749 VYIKVTDDGAGHL
-1762 SAEIVQPVDLVF
+1762 SAEIVKPVDLTF
-1774 KNSYSASAT
+1774 TNSYGVSAT
-1783 SATISARKVLEGR
+1783 SATITARKVLEGR
-1796 DLAAGEFEFVLLD
+1796 DLAAGEFEFILLD
-1809 ADGKTVRTA
+1809 AEGKTVRTA
-1818 KNAANGSVTFDAI
+1818 KNAADGSVAFDAI
-1831 EYTAPGAYTYTIAE
+1831 EYSAPGAYTYTIAE
-1845 VGGNAGGVK
+1845 VGGKADGVK

-1868 NRAGGLSADVEY
+1868 NGAGKLNAAVEY
-1880 VDAPTFVN
+1880 ADTPTFVN
-1888 TYKASPADVGI
+1888 TYKAQPVDVRI

-1916 FALKGTVNDEPVEL
+1916 FVLKGTVNDEPVEL
-1930 TATND
+1930 TTAND
-1935 AEGNVVFPNLEFTRA
+1935 ADGNVVFPHLEFESA

-1961 GSEARVTYDKRTF
+1961 GDEARVTYDKRVF

-1980 ADDGSGKLSAT
+1980 TDDGSGKLSAT

-2013 PATPPTQPST
+2013 PANPPAT
-2023 PTPSTTVKTKTL
+2023 PTTPIPTVKPKTT

-2042 GDASVSAAAPIA
+2042 GDASVGAAVPVA
-2054 AATVGLVLLA
+2054 AATVGLALLGM
-2064 TAARL
+2064 AART
-2069 ARKRAES
+2069 ARRRAES

>member
-51 KEWGLDDT
+51 KDWGLDDT

-71 VSAGDIALTGAG
+71 VSAGDIDLTGAG
-83 GTTTIKKGDS
+83 GTTTIQKGDS

-133 RGDSTKRIDALKA
+133 RGDSTKRIAALKA

-178 DKTDKVGNGTYRSG
+178 DKTNKVGNDTYRSG
-192 IYTYNYSQVMKTM
+192 GYTYNYSQVMKNM

-217 SSVNSIS
+217 SIVNSIK

-239 SQLASNGRP
+239 SQLASNGRT

-263 STNGFESGVA
+263 STNGFETGVA
-273 NSAVSAAKS
+273 NSAVTAAKS
-282 MKDLGT
+282 MKDSGT
-288 TIYTIGIFSGADPD
+288 TIYTIGIFSGANPNPADTS
-302 GAERENSF
+302 GRENSF

-328 ARVSADAAYYKTA
+328 ARVSKDAAYYKTA
-341 TTSDD
+341 TTSGD
-346 LKTLFK
+346 LKTLFES
-352 NISQEILESSG
+352 ISQEILESSG

-394 RAIVFANQVFSAH
+394 RCIVFANQVFSAH
-407 TKSTSGNIDTY
+407 TKTTSGNIDTY

-440 VRRAEDVR
+440 VRRAKDAR

-489 SSLKGEV
+489 SSLKDEV
-496 AHLLASPDADM
+496 ANLLASPDADM
-507 TDYLKA
+507 TDYLANHK
-513 HTAADGRVE
+513 AADGRVE
-522 FLANTWSVGEDDNAC
+522 FLANAWSGDADGNAC

-550 IREDTPVYEDEALTS
+550 IREDTPVYEDEALTA

-575 TYYYGRTYW
+575 TYYYGRAYW
-584 DLTDDGSAAQERFV
+584 DLAGDGSAAQERFV
-598 ASFSLGDGGA
+598 ASFSLGDGGV

-633 ELYAQKADNVTA
+633 ELHTQKANNVTA
-645 TASSFI
+645 TAASFI

-669 LTLDRPGSLEITKVV
+669 LTLERPGSLEITKSV
-684 ELPDGYD
+684 EFPDGYVATD
-691 AAGFANESFE
+691 FANERFE
-701 FTVSIPEAAGRSFTG
+701 FSVSIPEAAGKSFTG
-716 TVTLGG
+716 NVTLGD

-734 DEDGVYTHT
+734 NEDGVYTHA

-749 LTIKGLFGGWA
+749 LTIKGLLGGWA
-760 YKVEETARDGWTA
+760 YKVDEADRDGWTA
-773 EAVGAEGTI
+773 ESVGAEGTLV
-782 SAGEAAEVEF
+782 AGGASEVEF
-792 ENTYAATGVLEGK
+792 ENTYAASGVLDGK
-805 KGLAGTKA
+805 TGFAGAKA
-813 LDGRAWRNEDS
+813 LDGRAWRSEDK

-829 TAAGDAPMPDGA
+829 AAKDDAPMPDGA

-854 GTPDGTE
+854 GTPEGVE

-879 TITEAGADSDYD
+879 TITEAGADSGYD
-891 VGILGGVSISKAT
+891 VGILGGVSVSKAT
-904 YRVTVK
+904 YRVTVE
-910 VTDVTDE
+910 VTDE
-917 AHDGALTVTATMER
+917 KHDGRLTVTSTMER
-931 LTDDAGVAV
+931 VADDAGNEA
-940 GEDDH
+940 GENDQ
-945 GEAVN
+945 GEAARV
-950 AASFRNTYVVAGVD
+950 ASFRNTYEIADAD

-978 MAAGE
+978 MDADE
-983 FSFTIEG
+983 FSFTIKG
-990 ADDASAALLAESD
+990 TDDASKALLADSD
-1003 RSFANGAAS
+1003 RSFSNGAAA
-1012 SGEKNSMTKLDGLRF
+1012 SGEKSSMTKLNDLTF
-1027 TKDDA
+1027 TKEDA
-1032 GKTYAF
+1032 GKTYTF
-1038 IVKETVPEGA
+1038 TVKETVPEGT
-1048 DKRGGVTYD
+1048 DKLGGVTYD
-1057 ESEHTVEISI
+1057 EREHTVEISV
-1067 ADAGDGT
+1067 ADDGDGT
-1074 LTVVTKVDGQEGNEV
+1074 LTVTTTVDGQEGNEV
-1089 AFVNAYAVAPLETEL
+1089 AFENDYTVVPLETEL
-1104 DFGLAKRIEG
+1104 DFGLAKRLEG
-1114 RDWMDSDSFTF
+1114 RDWTDSDAFTF
-1125 ELTAV
+1125 EITAA
-1130 TDGAPMPISTTTAA
+1130 TDGAPMPVSTTTTVTRR
-1144 AKQDL
+1144 DL
-1149 RDDGTAAIRFG
+1149 RDDSTAAVRFG
-1160 KIRFIA
+1160 KIRFTA

-1176 QKAGAVEN
+1176 QGAGTVVN
-1184 GMTYSANAA
+1184 GLTYSTNVA
-1193 RIRVTVVDNDA
+1193 RIRVTVVDNGH
-1204 GSLVAT
+1204 GSLTAT
-1210 PALVSGT
+1210 PALVSGS
-1217 STFVNSYGVGLDY
+1217 STFENSYGVELNY
-1230 NAKGGLSIVKE
+1230 NAKGGLSITKE
-1241 LMGASAA
+1241 LVGASAA

-1263 LGIAGTHGS
+1263 LGIAGVYPS
-1272 PWLTEGQA
+1272 PWLTEGDA
-1280 GTVAATKGQIVF
+1280 GIVAATKDAVVF
-1292 TQADAG
+1292 TPADAG

-1307 NAPGAGFTCDC
+1307 KDPGDGFSCDC
-1318 ATWNISVS
+1318 ATWNIAVS
-1326 VAYDYAIGR
+1326 VAYNSAVGR
-1335 LSVTTTATGNGTSR
+1335 LSVTTTATGGDASQ
-1349 TWTYTSDGEAATPAV
+1349 TWTYTSDGDEAAPAV

-1376 TADIYGTKELTGRRM
+1376 TADIYGTKELTGRQM

-1397 FELAYAAQPNAVV
+1397 FELAYAAQPDTVV
-1410 ARAQNAA
+1410 ARAQNVA
-1417 GGVDFGALSYTTEG
+1417 GGVDFGALSYTTDG
-1431 LTELVAEGLAAKTD
+1431 LATLVEAGTAAKTD

-1456 VTDGLSGRGITAS
+1456 VTDGLSGIGITPR
-1469 ASSFSVT
+1469 ASSFGVT
-1476 VNITDAGNGTLT
+1476 VNIVDAGNGTLT

-1496 GLAFKNEYQAADAT
+1496 GLAFKNEYRAEAAN
-1510 IGLTATKTLIVP
+1510 IGLTATKTLVVP
-1522 EGLTGPGDIAGKFTF
+1522 DGLAGPGDIAGKFTF
-1537 TVTGEAGAPMPER
+1537 TVMGEEGAPMPEYPN
-1550 TIATNEASGTV
+1550 ATNGASGTV
-1561 NFGNITFTLE
+1561 DFGNITFTLE

-1577 VATAEEALELEVDED
+1577 VATAEEALELEVDEA

-1598 VKATDQSDEG
+1598 VKATDQSGEG
-1608 GDGALLDTPVV
+1608 GDGVLLDTPVV
-1619 SESDSADVG
+1619 SENDSADVG
-1628 KKDDGKSDA
+1628 KKDDGQSDA
-1637 ATPVDAAEPNAEP
+1637 ATPVATTKPDAEP

-1695 VEHDA
+1695 AEL
-1700 SAANVADAEADPVAP
+1700 DAEADADAP

-1728 YVITESGSLPG
+1728 YVVTESGGLDG
-1739 VTNDQRASRD
+1739 VTNDPNASRD
-1749 VYIRVTDDGAGHL
+1749 VYIKVTDDGAGHL
-1762 SAEIVQPVDLVF
+1762 SAEIVKSDDLTF
-1774 KNSYSASAT
+1774 TNSYGVSET
-1783 SATISARKVLEGR
+1783 TATINARKVLEGR

-1818 KNAANGSVTFDAI
+1818 KNAADGSVAFGAI
-1831 EYTAPGAYTYTIAE
+1831 EYSAPGAYTYTIAE

-1888 TYKASPADVGI
+1888 TYKAQPVDVRI
-1899 VAKKVLKGT
+1899 VAKKVLNGT
-1908 TLTKGQFT
+1908 NLTKGQFT
-1916 FALKGTVNDEPVEL
+1916 FALRGTVNDEPVEL
-1930 TATND
+1930 TAAND
-1935 AEGNVVFPNLEFTRA
+1935 ADGNVVFPHLVLASA

-1961 GSEARVTYDKRTF
+1961 GDEARVTYDKRVF

-1980 ADDGSGKLSAT
+1980 TDDGSGKLSAA

-2013 PATPPTQPST
+2013 PANPPAQPST
-2023 PTPSTTVKTKTL
+2023 PTPTTTVKPKTT

-2042 GDASVSAAAPIA
+2042 GDASVGAAVPIA
-2054 AATVGLVLLA
+2054 AATVGLALLGV
-2064 TAARL
+2064 AART
-2069 ARKRAES
+2069 ARRRAES

>member
-71 VSAGDIALTGAG
+71 VSAGNIDLTGAG
-83 GTTTIKKGDS
+83 GTTTIQKGDS

-133 RGDSTKRIDALKA
+133 RGDSTKRIAALKA

-178 DKTDKVGNGTYRSG
+178 DKTNKVGNDTYRSG
-192 IYTYNYSQVMKTM
+192 GYTYNYSQVMKNM

-217 SSVNSIS
+217 SIVNSIK

-239 SQLASNGRP
+239 SQLASNGRA

-273 NSAVSAAKS
+273 NSAVTAAKS
-282 MKDLGT
+282 MKDAGT
-288 TIYTIGIFSGADPD
+288 TIYTIGIFSGANPNPNPADTS
-302 GAERENSF
+302 GRENSF

-341 TTSDD
+341 TTSGD
-346 LKTLFK
+346 LKTLFES
-352 NISQEILESSG
+352 ISQEILESSG

-394 RAIVFANQVFSAH
+394 RCIVFANQVFSAH
-407 TKSTSGNIDTY
+407 TKTTSGNIDTY

-440 VRRAEDVR
+440 VRRAKDAR

-489 SSLKGEV
+489 SSLKDEV
-496 AHLLASPDADM
+496 PALLASPDADM
-507 TDYLKA
+507 TNYLA
-513 HTAADGRVE
+513 NHTAADGRVE
-522 FLANTWSVGEDDNAC
+522 FLANTWSGDADGNAC

-550 IREDTPVYEDEALTS
+550 IREDTPVYEDEALTA

-584 DLTDDGSAAQERFV
+584 DLAGDGSAAQERFV
-598 ASFSLGDGGA
+598 ASFSLGDGGV

-633 ELYAQKADNVTA
+633 ELHTQKANNVTA
-645 TASSFI
+645 TAASFI

-657 TQILTWLGNNGK
+657 AQILTWLGNNGK
-669 LTLDRPGSLEITKVV
+669 LTLERPGSLEISKVV
-684 ELPDGYD
+684 ELAGGYD
-691 AAGFANESFE
+691 AADFADEEFE
-701 FTVSIPEAAGRSFTG
+701 FTISIPDAAGKSFTG
-716 TVTLGG
+716 TVTLDD

-760 YKVEETARDGWTA
+760 YKVEETARNGWTTKA
-773 EAVGAEGTI
+773 TGAEGTI
-782 SAGEAAEVEF
+782 SAGKAAEVEF
-792 ENTYAATGVLEGK
+792 ENTYGASGVLEGET
-805 KGLAGTKA
+805 GLAGTKA
-813 LDGRAWRNEDS
+813 LDGRAWRSEDK

-829 TAAGDAPMPDGA
+829 TATDDAPMPDGA
-841 QDGSAVMYVTAPE
+841 QDGSAVIYVTAPE
-854 GTPDGTE
+854 GTPEGTE
-861 IPFNFGDITYTRP
+861 IPFNFGDIIFARP
-874 GTYVY
+874 GIYVY
-879 TITEAGADSDYD
+879 TITEAGADSGYD
-891 VGILGGVSISKAT
+891 VGILPGVAVSRAS

-910 VTDVTDE
+910 VADE
-917 AHDGALTVTATMER
+917 KHDGKLTVTSTMER
-931 LTDDAGVAV
+931 VADDAGNEA
-940 GEDDH
+940 GENDQ
-945 GEAVN
+945 GEAARV
-950 AASFRNTYVVAGVD
+950 ASFRNTYEIADAD

-983 FSFTIEG
+983 FNFTIAG
-990 ADDASAALLAESD
+990 IGDASEALLADSD
-1003 RSFANGAAS
+1003 RSFSNGAAA
-1012 SGEKNSMTKLDGLRF
+1012 SGEKSSMKKLDDLTF
-1027 TKDDA
+1027 TKEDA
-1032 GKTYAF
+1032 GKTYTF
-1038 IVKETVPEGA
+1038 TVKEVVPEDA

-1057 ESEHTVEISI
+1057 EAEHEVEISI
-1067 ADAGDGT
+1067 DDAGDGT
-1074 LTVVTKVDGQEGNEV
+1074 LDVTTKVDGQEGNEV
-1089 AFVNAYAVAPLETEL
+1089 AFENDYTVVPLETEL
-1104 DFGLAKRIEG
+1104 DFGLAKRLEG
-1114 RDWMDSDSFTF
+1114 RDWMDSDAFTF
-1125 ELTAV
+1125 EITAA
-1130 TDGAPMPISTTTAA
+1130 TDGAPMPISTTTTVTRR
-1144 AKQDL
+1144 DL

-1166 AGTYEYEVRE
+1166 AGTYDYVVRE
-1176 QKAGAVEN
+1176 QGAGTVVN
-1184 GMTYSANAA
+1184 GLTYSTNVA
-1193 RIRVTVVDNDA
+1193 RIRVTVVDDGH

-1210 PALVSGT
+1210 PSFVSGN
-1217 STFVNSYGVGLDY
+1217 STFVNSYGVDLDY
-1230 NAKGGLSIVKE
+1230 NAKGGLSIAKE
-1241 LMGASAA
+1241 LVGASAA
-1248 EGVFSFTVTAEGDDV
+1248 EGVFGFTVAAEGDDV
-1263 LGIAGTHGS
+1263 LGIAGTYGS
-1272 PWLTEGQA
+1272 PWLVEGVA
-1280 GTVAATKGQIVF
+1280 GTVAATKGQVVF

-1307 NAPGAGFTCDC
+1307 SNPGTGFTCDC
-1318 ATWNISVS
+1318 ATWNIAVS
-1326 VAYDYAIGR
+1326 VAYDSSVGR
-1335 LSVTTTATGNGTSR
+1335 LSVTTTATGGDASQ
-1349 TWTYTSDGEAATPAV
+1349 TWTYTSDGDEASPAV

-1376 TADIYGTKELTGRRM
+1376 TADIYGTKELTGRQM

-1397 FELAYAAQPNAVV
+1397 FELAYAAQPDTVV
-1410 ARAQNAA
+1410 ARAQNVA
-1417 GGVDFGALSYTTEG
+1417 GGVDFGALSYTTDD
-1431 LTELVAEGLAAKTD
+1431 LATLVEAGTAAKTD

-1456 VTDGLSGRGITAS
+1456 VTDGLSGIGITPR
-1469 ASSFSVT
+1469 ASSFGVT
-1476 VNITDAGNGTLT
+1476 VNIVDSGNGTLA

-1496 GLAFKNEYQAADAT
+1496 GLAFKNEYQTTTAT
-1510 IGLTATKTLIVP
+1510 IGLTATKTLVVP
-1522 EGLTGPGDIAGKFTF
+1522 DGLAGPGDIAGKFTF
-1537 TVTGEAGAPMPER
+1537 TVTGEEGAPMPER
-1550 TIATNEASGTV
+1550 TTATNEASGTV
-1561 NFGNITFTLE
+1561 DFGSITFTLE
-1571 NTFGGA
+1571 KTFGGA
-1577 VATAEEALELEVDED
+1577 VATADDEPETEVDEA

-1598 VKATDQSDEG
+1598 VKATDQSGEG
-1608 GDGALLDTPVV
+1608 GDGVLLDTPVV
-1619 SESDSADVG
+1619 FENDSADVG
-1628 KKDDGKSDA
+1628 KKDSGKTVSDE
-1637 ATPVDAAEPNAEP
+1637 PDDVAEPDAEP
-1650 EGQAEPEAPLADTP
+1650 EGPAEPEAPLADVP
-1664 VVKEVPAESVEPE
+1664 VVKEVPTESVEPE
-1677 ASVARWVYRRGN
+1677 ASVARWVYRRGS
-1689 ALRRAS
+1689 ALRRANA
-1695 VEHDA
+1695 EL
-1700 SAANVADAEADPVAP
+1700 DAEADADAP
-1715 TDKPTGPRSRVFH
+1715 TDESTGPRSRVFH
-1728 YVITESGSLPG
+1728 YVVTESGSLDG
-1739 VTNDQRASRD
+1739 VTNDPRTSRD
-1749 VYIRVTDDGAGHL
+1749 VYIKVTDDGAGHL
-1762 SAEIVQPVDLVF
+1762 SAEIVKSDDLTF
-1774 KNSYSASAT
+1774 TNSYGVSET
-1783 SATISARKVLEGR
+1783 TATINARKVLEGR

-1809 ADGKTVRTA
+1809 AEGKTVRTA
-1818 KNAANGSVTFDAI
+1818 KNAADGSVTFGAI
-1831 EYTAPGAYTYTIAE
+1831 EYSAPGAYTYTIAE
-1845 VGGNAGGVK
+1845 VGGNAGGVA

-1868 NRAGGLSADVEY
+1868 NRAGALSADVEY

-1888 TYKASPADVGI
+1888 TYKAQPVDVGI
-1899 VAKKVLKGT
+1899 VAKKVLNGT
-1908 TLTKGQFT
+1908 NLTKGQFT
-1916 FALKGTVNDEPVEL
+1916 FALRGTVNDEPVEL
-1930 TATND
+1930 TSAND
-1935 AEGNVVFPNLEFTRA
+1935 ADGNVVFPHLEFESA

-1961 GSEARVTYDKRTF
+1961 GDEARVTYDKRVF
-1974 TVTVEV
+1974 TATVEV
-1980 ADDGSGKLSAT
+1980 TDDGSGKLSAT
-1991 VANDAPEGAM
+1991 VTNDAPEGAM

-2013 PATPPTQPST
+2013 PATPPSQPST
-2023 PTPSTTVKTKTL
+2023 PPATVKTT

-2042 GDASVSAAAPIA
+2042 GDASVGAAVPIA
-2054 AATVGLVLLA
+2054 AATVGLALLGM
-2064 TAARL
+2064 AARM
-2069 ARKRAES
+2069 ARRRAES

>member
-51 KEWGLDDT
+51 KDWGLDDT

-71 VSAGDIALTGAG
+71 VSAGDIDLTGAG
-83 GTTTIKKGDS
+83 GTTTIQKGDS

-133 RGDSTKRIDALKA
+133 RGDSTKRIAALKA

-178 DKTDKVGNGTYRSG
+178 DKTNKVGNDTYRSG
-192 IYTYNYSQVMKTM
+192 GYTYNYSQVMKNM
-205 TTVDSTGATSLK
+205 TTVDSEGATSLK
-217 SSVNSIS
+217 STVSSIK

-239 SQLASNGRP
+239 SQLVSNGRP

-282 MKDLGT
+282 MKDAGT
-288 TIYTIGIFSGADPD
+288 TVYTIGIFGGANPSDD
-302 GAERENSF
+302 GRENSF

-341 TTSDD
+341 TTSGD
-346 LKTLFK
+346 LKTLFES
-352 NISQEILESSG
+352 ISQEILESSG

-394 RAIVFANQVFSAH
+394 RCIVFANQVFSAH
-407 TKSTSGNIDTY
+407 TKTTSGNIDTY

-425 TALYPAG
+425 TALYPSG

-489 SSLKGEV
+489 SSLKDEV
-496 AHLLASPDADM
+496 ANLLASPDADM
-507 TDYLKA
+507 TDYLA
-513 HTAADGRVE
+513 HHTAADGRVE
-522 FLANTWSVGEDDNAC
+522 FLANVWSGFDDGNAC
-537 ASFTPAAS
+537 ASFVPAAS

-550 IREDTPVYEDEALTS
+550 IREDTPVYEDEALTA

-584 DLTDDGSAAQERFV
+584 DLAGDGSAAQERFV
-598 ASFSLGDGGA
+598 ASFSLGDGGT

-626 PRFAYIN
+626 PRFVYIN
-633 ELYAQKADNVTA
+633 ELHTQKANNVTA
-645 TASSFI
+645 TAASFI

-669 LTLDRPGSLEITKVV
+669 LTLERPGSLEITKVV
-684 ELPDGYD
+684 EPAHGYMVTD
-691 AAGFANESFE
+691 FANEQFE
-701 FTVSIPEAAGRSFTG
+701 FTVSIPEAAGKSFTG
-716 TVTLGG
+716 TVTLGD

-734 DEDGVYTHT
+734 NEDGTYKHT

-749 LTIKGLFGGWA
+749 LTIKGLSNGWA
-760 YKVEETARDGWTA
+760 YKVEEADRNGWTA
-773 EAVGAEGTI
+773 EVVGDEGTI
-782 SAGEAAEVEF
+782 SAAEAAEVEF
-792 ENTYAATGVLEGK
+792 ENTYGASGVLEGET
-805 KGLAGTKA
+805 GLAGTKA
-813 LDGRAWRNEDS
+813 LDGRAWRSEDK

-829 TAAGDAPMPDGA
+829 TAAGDAPMPEGA

-854 GTPDGTE
+854 GTPEGTKV
-861 IPFNFGDITYTRP
+861 PFSFGDITYTRP

-879 TITEAGADSDYD
+879 TITEAGADSSYD
-891 VGILGGVSISKAT
+891 VGILPGVTISKAV

-910 VTDVTDE
+910 VADE
-917 AHDGALTVTATMER
+917 KHDGKLTVTSTMER
-931 LTDDAGVAV
+931 LADDAGVAV

-945 GEAVN
+945 GEA
-950 AASFRNTYVVAGVD
+950 AGASSFHNTYEVADAD
-964 YAGITV
+964 YDGITV

-983 FSFTIEG
+983 FGFTIAG
-990 ADDASAALLAESD
+990 ADDASEALLADSD
-1003 RSFANGAAS
+1003 RSFSNGAAA
-1012 SGEKNSMTKLDGLRF
+1012 SGEKSSMTTLDDLTF
-1027 TKDDA
+1027 TKEDA
-1032 GKTYAF
+1032 GKTYVF
-1038 IVKETVPEGA
+1038 TVKEVVPEDA
-1048 DKRGGVTYD
+1048 DKLGGVTYD
-1057 ESEHTVEISI
+1057 ESEHTVEISV
-1067 ADAGDGT
+1067 ADEGDGA
-1074 LTVVTKVDGQEGNEV
+1074 LTVTTTVDGQEGNEV
-1089 AFVNAYAVAPLETEL
+1089 AFENAYTVVPLETEL
-1104 DFGLAKRIEG
+1104 DFGLAKRLKG
-1114 RDWMDSDSFTF
+1114 RDWMDSDAFTF
-1125 ELTAV
+1125 EITAA
-1130 TDGAPMPISTTTAA
+1130 TAGAPMPISTTTTVTSR
-1144 AKQDL
+1144 DL
-1149 RDDGTAAIRFG
+1149 RADGTAAIRFG
-1160 KIRFIA
+1160 KIRFTA

-1176 QKAGAVEN
+1176 QGAGTVVNGLAYSEN
-1184 GMTYSANAA
+1184 VA
-1193 RIRVTVVDNDA
+1193 RIRVTVVDNGY
-1204 GSLVAT
+1204 GSLVA
-1210 PALVSGT
+1210 PSALVSG
-1217 STFVNSYGVGLDY
+1217 SNTFENSYGVELNY
-1230 NAKGGLSIVKE
+1230 NAKGGLSITKE
-1241 LMGASAA
+1241 LVGASAA
-1248 EGVFSFTVTAEGDDV
+1248 EGVFSFTVAAEGDDV
-1263 LGIAGTHGS
+1263 LGIAGTYPS
-1272 PWLTEGQA
+1272 PWLTDGDA
-1280 GTVAATKGQIVF
+1280 GLVAATKDAVVF
-1292 TQADAG
+1292 TPADDG

-1307 NAPGAGFTCDC
+1307 KDPGDGFTCDC
-1318 ATWNISVS
+1318 ATWNIAVS
-1326 VAYDYAIGR
+1326 VAYDSSVGR
-1335 LSVTTTATGNGTSR
+1335 LSVMTTATGGDASQ
-1349 TWTYTSDGEAATPAV
+1349 TWTYTSDGDGATPAV

-1376 TADIYGTKELTGRRM
+1376 TVNIYGTKELVGRPM

-1397 FELAYAAQPNAVV
+1397 FELAYAAQPDTVV
-1410 ARAQNAA
+1410 ARAQNVA
-1417 GGVDFGALSYTTEG
+1417 GGVDFGALSYTTDG
-1431 LTELVAEGLAAKTD
+1431 LATLVKAGLAAKTD

-1456 VTDGLSGRGITAS
+1456 VTGGLSGIGITPR
-1469 ASSFSVT
+1469 ASSFGVT
-1476 VNITDAGNGTLT
+1476 VNIADEGNGTLT

-1496 GLAFKNEYQAADAT
+1496 GLAFKNEYQTTAAT
-1510 IGLTATKTLIVP
+1510 IGLTATKTLVVP
-1522 EGLTGPGDIAGKFTF
+1522 DGLTGPGDIAGKFTF
-1537 TVTGEAGAPMPER
+1537 TVTGEEGAPMPEYP
-1550 TIATNEASGTV
+1550 TATNDASGTV
-1561 NFGNITFTLE
+1561 DFGNITFTLE
-1571 NTFGGA
+1571 KTFGGA
-1577 VATAEEALELEVDED
+1577 VATADEEPGSEVDEAD
-1592 AAPDAG
+1592 ALAAE
-1598 VKATDQSDEG
+1598 VKETDRSGAAEG
-1608 GDGALLDTPVV
+1608 NVLLDTPVV
-1619 SESDSADVG
+1619 SENDASDDG
-1628 KKDDGKSDA
+1628 KKDEGQAVADK
-1637 ATPVDAAEPNAEP
+1637 PVDTAEPDAEP
-1650 EGQAEPEAPLADTP
+1650 EGPAEPEAPLADVP
-1664 VVKEVPAESVEPE
+1664 VVKEVPTESVEPE

-1695 VEHDA
+1695 VEQGVN
-1700 SAANVADAEADPVAP
+1700 AADTTDAEADPVAP

-1728 YVITESGSLPG
+1728 YVVTESGSLDG
-1739 VTNDQRASRD
+1739 VTNDPRASRD
-1749 VYIRVTDDGAGHL
+1749 VYIKVTDDGAGHL
-1762 SAEIVQPVDLVF
+1762 SAEIVKPVDLTF
-1774 KNSYSASAT
+1774 TNSYGVSET
-1783 SATISARKVLEGR
+1783 TATINARKVLEGR

-1809 ADGKTVRTA
+1809 AEGKTVRTA
-1818 KNAANGSVTFDAI
+1818 KNDANGSVTFDAI
-1831 EYTAPGAYTYTIAE
+1831 EYSAPGAYTYTIAE
-1845 VGGNAGGVK
+1845 VGGNAGGVA

-1868 NRAGGLSADVEY
+1868 NRAGALSADVEY

-1888 TYKASPADVGI
+1888 TYKAQPVDVGI
-1899 VAKKVLKGT
+1899 VAKKVLNGT
-1908 TLTKGQFT
+1908 NLTKGQFT

-1935 AEGNVVFPNLEFTRA
+1935 ADGNVVFPHLEFESA

-1961 GSEARVTYDKRTF
+1961 GDEARVTYDKRVF

-1980 ADDGSGKLSAT
+1980 TDDGSGKLSAT

-2013 PATPPTQPST
+2013 PANPPAT
-2023 PTPSTTVKTKTL
+2023 PTTPTTTVKTPS
-2035 ARPVPQT
+2035 RPVPQT
-2042 GDASVSAAAPIA
+2042 GDASVGAAVPIA
-2054 AATVGLVLLA
+2054 AATVGLALLGM
-2064 TAARL
+2064 AARM
-2069 ARKRAES
+2069 ARRRAES

>member
-6 RTALFCVIACILA
+6 RTALFCVIACILT

-51 KEWGLDDT
+51 KDWGLDDT

-71 VSAGDIALTGAG
+71 VSAGDIDLTGAG
-83 GTTTIKKGDS
+83 GTTTIQKGDS

-166 QRHRVSIVKFSG
+166 QKHRVSIVKFSG
-178 DKTDKVGNGTYRSG
+178 NKTDNEGNHTYRSG
-192 IYTYNYSQVMKTM
+192 GYTYNYSQVMKNM
-205 TTVDSTGATSLK
+205 TTVDSAGATSLK
-217 SSVNSIS
+217 SSVNSIK

-239 SQLASNGRP
+239 SQLASNGRT

-263 STNGFESGVA
+263 STNGFETGVA
-273 NSAVSAAKS
+273 NSAVTAAKS
-282 MKDLGT
+282 MKDSGT
-288 TIYTIGIFSGADPD
+288 TVYTIGIFSGANPA

-328 ARVSADAAYYKTA
+328 ARVSAEATYYKTA
-341 TTSDD
+341 TTSGD
-346 LKTLFK
+346 LKTLFE

-394 RAIVFANQVFSAH
+394 RSIVFANQVFSVH
-407 TKSTSGNIDTY
+407 TKTTSGNVDTY

-440 VRRAEDVR
+440 VRRAEDAR

-489 SSLKGEV
+489 SSLKDEV
-496 AHLLASPDADM
+496 ADLLADPDADM
-507 TDYLKA
+507 TDYLAHHKA
-513 HTAADGRVE
+513 TDGRIE
-522 FLANTWSVGEDDNAC
+522 FLANAWSGGADGNAC

-550 IREDTPVYEDEALTS
+550 IREDTPVYEDEALTA
-565 RAAYPLQGGK
+565 RAAYPLQRGK

-584 DLTDDGSAAQERFV
+584 DLAGDGSAAQERFV

-633 ELYAQKADNVTA
+633 ELHTQKANNVTA
-645 TASSFI
+645 TAASFI
-651 NPVWAG
+651 NPRWNGA
-657 TQILTWLGNNGK
+657 QIFTWLGNNGK
-669 LTLDRPGSLEITKVV
+669 LTLERPGSLEITKVV
-684 ELPDGYD
+684 ELAHGYD
-691 AAGFANESFE
+691 AADFANESFE
-701 FTVSIPEAAGRSFTG
+701 FSVSIPDAAGKSFTG
-716 TVTLGG
+716 TVTLGDV
-722 EVQGD
+722 VQGD

-749 LTIKGLFGGWA
+749 LTIKGLTGGWA

-773 EAVGAEGTI
+773 EAVGDEGAI

-792 ENTYAATGVLEGK
+792 ENTYAATGVLKGET
-805 KGLAGTKA
+805 GLAGTKA
-813 LDGRAWRNEDS
+813 LDGRAWRSEDK

-829 TAAGDAPMPDGA
+829 TAERDAPMPDSA

-854 GTPDGTE
+854 GTPEGTQ
-861 IPFNFGDITYTRP
+861 ILFNFGDITYTRP
-874 GTYVY
+874 GTYAY
-879 TITEAGADSDYD
+879 TITEAGADSGYD
-891 VGILGGVSISKAT
+891 GILPGVAVSKAT
-904 YRVTVK
+904 YRVTVI
-910 VTDVTDE
+910 VTDE
-917 AHDGALTVTATMER
+917 AHDGALTVTATMAR
-931 LTDDAGVAV
+931 TADDAGAAV
-940 GEDDH
+940 GGNDH
-945 GEAVN
+945 GKAVDL
-950 AASFRNTYVVAGVD
+950 ASFRNTYKIAD
-964 YAGITV
+964 AKYAGITV

-978 MAAGE
+978 MREGE
-983 FSFTIEG
+983 FNFTITG
-990 ADDASAALLAESD
+990 TDDASAALLAESD
-1003 RSFANGAAS
+1003 CSFANGAAA
-1012 SGEKNSMTKLDGLRF
+1012 SGEKNSMTKLDGLCF
-1027 TKDDA
+1027 TKGDA
-1032 GKTYAF
+1032 GKTYTF
-1038 IVKETVPEGA
+1038 TVKETVPEDA
-1048 DKRGGVTYD
+1048 DKLPGVTYD
-1057 ESEHTVEISI
+1057 ERVYTVKITI
-1067 ADAGDGT
+1067 DDAGDGT
-1074 LTVVTKVDGQEGNEV
+1074 LTVVTTVDDQEATEV
-1089 AFVNAYAVAPLETEL
+1089 AFVNAYAAAPLETEI

-1114 RDWMDSDSFTF
+1114 RDWTDTDAFTF
-1125 ELTAV
+1125 ELSAATN
-1130 TDGAPMPISTTTAA
+1130 GAPLPVSTTTTVS
-1144 AKQDL
+1144 KRDL
-1149 RDDGTAAIRFG
+1149 QDDGTAAIRFG
-1160 KIRFIA
+1160 KIRFTA
-1166 AGTYEYEVRE
+1166 AGAYEYEVRE

-1184 GMTYSANAA
+1184 GLTYDTNVA
-1193 RIRVTVVDNDA
+1193 RIRVTVVDNGA

-1210 PALVSGT
+1210 PSLASGA
-1217 STFVNSYGVGLDY
+1217 STFVNNYGVELDY
-1230 NAKGGLSIVKE
+1230 NAKGGLSIAKE
-1241 LMGASAA
+1241 LVGAAAA

-1272 PWLTEGQA
+1272 PWLIEGQA

-1307 NAPGAGFTCDC
+1307 SNPGAGFTCDC

-1326 VAYDYAIGR
+1326 VADDPAAGR
-1335 LSVTTTATGNGTSR
+1335 LSVTTTATGGDASQ
-1349 TWTYTSDGEAATPAV
+1349 TWTYTSDGEAAAPAV

-1397 FELAYAAQPNAVV
+1397 FELAYAAQPSTVV

-1417 GGVDFGALSYTTEG
+1417 GGVDFGALSYTTKS
-1431 LTELVAEGLAAKTD
+1431 LAELVKAGLAAKTD

-1456 VTDGLSGRGITAS
+1456 VTDGLSDTGITPAAS
-1469 ASSFSVT
+1469 TFGVT
-1476 VNITDAGNGTLT
+1476 VNIVDEGNGTLK
-1488 CSVEYPEG
+1488 CSVEYPAG
-1496 GLAFKNEYQAADAT
+1496 GLAFRNEYRAEAAT
-1510 IGLTATKTLIVP
+1510 IGLTATKTLVVP
-1522 EGLTGPGDIAGKFTF
+1522 DGLAGPGDIAGKFTF
-1537 TVTGEAGAPMPER
+1537 IVTGDPGAPMPEYP
-1550 TIATNEASGTV
+1550 TATNGASGTV
-1561 NFGNITFTLE
+1561 DFGNITFTLE

-1577 VATAEEALELEVDED
+1577 VATADEEPGAAVDEAD
-1592 AAPDAG
+1592 ATGAG
-1598 VKATDQSDEG
+1598 VKATDQSAEG

-1619 SESDSADVG
+1619 SESDSTDVG

-1650 EGQAEPEAPLADTP
+1650 EAQAEPEAPLADTP

-1695 VEHDA
+1695 VGQDVNAADA
-1700 SAANVADAEADPVAP
+1700 TDAEADPVAP

-1728 YVITESGSLPG
+1728 YVVTESGSLGG
-1739 VTNDQRASRD
+1739 VTNDPQASRD
-1749 VYIRVTDDGAGHL
+1749 VYIKVTDDGAGHL
-1762 SAEIVQPVDLVF
+1762 SAEIVQPVDLTF
-1774 KNSYSASAT
+1774 TNSYGVSAT
-1783 SATISARKVLEGR
+1783 SATINARKILEGR

-1809 ADGKTVRTA
+1809 VDGKTVRTA
-1818 KNAANGSVTFDAI
+1818 KNAADGSVTFDAI

-1845 VGGNAGGVK
+1845 VGGNAGGVA
-1854 YDGSRH
+1854 YDGRRH

-1888 TYKASPADVGI
+1888 TYKAQPVDVGI

-1916 FALKGTVNDEPVEL
+1916 FVLKGTVDDEPVEL

-1961 GSEARVTYDKRTF
+1961 GDETRVTYDKQTF

-1980 ADDGSGKLSAT
+1980 TDDGSGKLSVT

-2013 PATPPTQPST
+2013 PVTPPTQPT
-2023 PTPSTTVKTKTL
+2023 APTPSTTVKKTG
-2035 ARPVPQT
+2035 RPVPQT
-2042 GDASVSAAAPIA
+2042 GDASVSAAVPIA
-2054 AATVGLVLLA
+2054 VA
-2064 TAARL
+2064 TAGLALLGMAARM
-2069 ARKRAES
+2069 ARRRAES

>member
-51 KEWGLDDT
+51 KDWGLDDT

-71 VSAGDIALTGAG
+71 VSAGDIDLTGAG
-83 GTTTIKKGDS
+83 GTTTIQKGDS

-133 RGDSTKRIDALKA
+133 RGDSTKRIAALKA

-178 DKTDKVGNGTYRSG
+178 DKTNKVGNDTYRSG
-192 IYTYNYSQVMKTM
+192 GYTYNYSQVMKNM
-205 TTVDSTGATSLK
+205 TTVDASGKDSLK
-217 SSVNSIS
+217 STVNSIR
-224 PAGSTRADYG
+224 PAGATQADYG

-239 SQLASNGRP
+239 SQLADYGRT

-263 STNGFESGVA
+263 STNGFETGVA
-273 NSAVSAAKS
+273 NSAVTAAKS
-282 MKDLGT
+282 MKDSGT
-288 TIYTIGIFSGADPD
+288 TIYTIGIFSGANPADTD
-302 GAERENSF
+302 GRENSF

-341 TTSDD
+341 TTSGD
-346 LKTLFK
+346 LKTLFES
-352 NISQEILESSG
+352 ISQEILESSG

-394 RAIVFANQVFSAH
+394 RCIVFANQVFSAH
-407 TKSTSGNIDTY
+407 TKATSGNIDTY

-440 VRRAEDVR
+440 VRRAEDAR

-489 SSLKGEV
+489 SSLKDKV
-496 AHLLASPDADM
+496 ADLLASPDADM
-507 TDYLKA
+507 MDYLA
-513 HTAADGRVE
+513 HHTAADGRVE
-522 FLANTWSVGEDDNAC
+522 FLANAWSGFDDGNAC

-550 IREDTPVYEDEALTS
+550 IREDTPVYEDEALTA

-584 DLTDDGSAAQERFV
+584 DLAGDGSAAQERFV
-598 ASFSLGDGGA
+598 ASFSLGDGGV

-633 ELYAQKADNVTA
+633 ELHTQKANNVTA
-645 TASSFI
+645 TAASFI

-669 LTLDRPGSLEITKVV
+669 LTLERPGSLEITKSV
-684 ELPDGYD
+684 EFPDGYVATD
-691 AAGFANESFE
+691 FANERFE
-701 FTVSIPEAAGRSFTG
+701 FSVSIPEAAGKSFTG
-716 TVTLGG
+716 NVTLGDV
-722 EVQGD
+722 VQGD

-734 DEDGVYTHT
+734 NEDGTYKHT

-749 LTIKGLFGGWA
+749 LTIKGLSNGWA
-760 YKVEETARDGWTA
+760 YKVDEAVRDGWKA
-773 EAVGAEGTI
+773 ESTGAEGAIAVGESARAEFKNTYE
-782 SAGEAAEVEF
+782 STGTLEGNKFLAGEK
-792 ENTYAATGVLEGK
+792 TLS
-805 KGLAGTKA
+805 
-813 LDGRAWRNEDS
+813 GRVWRSEDK
-824 FAFVL
+824 FAFIL
-829 TAAGDAPMPDGA
+829 TAEDGAPMPEGA
-841 QDGSAVMYVTAPE
+841 QDGTAVMYVTAPE
-854 GTPDGTE
+854 GTPADTE
-861 IPFNFGDITYTRP
+861 IPFDFGDITYTCP
-874 GTYVY
+874 GAYTY
-879 TITEAGADSDYD
+879 TIREAGTDDGYD
-891 VGILGGVSISKAT
+891 VSVLPGVSVSKAT

-910 VTDVTDE
+910 VTDEEHNGELTVVSTMEKMTDE
-917 AHDGALTVTATMER
+917 AGA
-931 LTDDAGVAV
+931 AV
-940 GEDDH
+940 GESDN
-945 GEAVN
+945 GEAVEL
-950 AASFRNTYVVAGVD
+950 ASFRNAYEIAEAD

-983 FSFTIEG
+983 FSFTIKG
-990 ADDASAALLAESD
+990 DDASEALLADSD
-1003 RSFANGAAS
+1003 RSFSNGAAA
-1012 SGEKNSMTKLDGLRF
+1012 SGEKSSMTKLNDLTF
-1027 TKDDA
+1027 TKEDA
-1032 GKTYAF
+1032 GKTYTF
-1038 IVKETVPEGA
+1038 TVKETVPEGT
-1048 DKRGGVTYD
+1048 DKLGGVTYD
-1057 ESEHTVEISI
+1057 EREHTVEISV
-1067 ADAGDGT
+1067 ADGGYGT
-1074 LTVVTKVDGQEGNEV
+1074 LKVTTKVDGQEGNEV
-1089 AFVNAYAVAPLETEL
+1089 AFENAYAVAPLETEL
-1104 DFGLAKRIEG
+1104 DFGLAKRLEG
-1114 RDWMDSDSFTF
+1114 RDWMDSDAFTF
-1125 ELTAV
+1125 EITAA
-1130 TDGAPMPISTTTAA
+1130 TEGAPMPDSTTTTVT
-1144 AKQDL
+1144 KNNL
-1149 RDDGTAAIRFG
+1149 RNDGTAAIRFG
-1160 KIRFIA
+1160 KIRFTA

-1176 QKAGAVEN
+1176 QGAGTVEN
-1184 GMTYSANAA
+1184 GLTYSTNVA
-1193 RIRVTVVDNDA
+1193 RIRVTVVDDGH

-1210 PALVSGT
+1210 PSFVSGN
-1217 STFVNSYGVGLDY
+1217 STFVNSYGVDLDY
-1230 NAKGGLSIVKE
+1230 NAKGGLSITKV
-1241 LMGASAA
+1241 LAGASAA
-1248 EGVFSFTVTAEGDDV
+1248 EGVFSFTVAAEGDDV
-1263 LGIAGTHGS
+1263 LGIAGTYPS
-1272 PWLTEGQA
+1272 PWLTEGDA
-1280 GTVAATKGQIVF
+1280 GLVAATTSEVVF
-1292 TQADAG
+1292 TPADDG
-1298 KTWNYTVTE
+1298 KTWNYTMTE
-1307 NAPGAGFTCDC
+1307 KDPGDGFTCDC
-1318 ATWNISVS
+1318 ATWNIAVS
-1326 VAYDYAIGR
+1326 VAYNSAVGR
-1335 LSVTTTATGNGTSR
+1335 LSVTTTATGGDASQ
-1349 TWTYTSDGEAATPAV
+1349 TWTYTSDGDEASPAV

-1376 TADIYGTKELTGRRM
+1376 TADIYGTKELKGRQM

-1397 FELAYAAQPNAVV
+1397 FELAYAAQPENVV

-1417 GGVDFGALSYTTEG
+1417 GGLDFGALSYTTESLAG
-1431 LTELVAEGLAAKTD
+1431 LVKAGLAAKTD

-1456 VTDGLSGRGITAS
+1456 VTGGLSDRGITPTTSTFA
-1469 ASSFSVT
+1469 VT
-1476 VNITDAGNGTLT
+1476 VNIKDEGNGTLT

-1496 GLAFKNEYQAADAT
+1496 GLAFKNEYQTTTAT
-1510 IGLTATKTLIVP
+1510 IGLTATKTLVVP
-1522 EGLTGPGDIAGKFTF
+1522 DGLAGPGDIAGKFTF
-1537 TVTGEAGAPMPER
+1537 TVTGEDGAPMPER
-1550 TIATNEASGTV
+1550 TTATNEASGTV
-1561 NFGNITFTLE
+1561 DFGSITFTLE
-1571 NTFGGA
+1571 KTFGGA
-1577 VATAEEALELEVDED
+1577 VATADEEPETEVDEA

-1598 VKATDQSDEG
+1598 VKATDQSGDG
-1608 GDGALLDTPVV
+1608 GDGVLLDTPVV
-1619 SESDSADVG
+1619 SENDASDDD
-1628 KKDDGKSDA
+1628 KKDDGQSDA
-1637 ATPVDAAEPNAEP
+1637 ATPVATAEPDAEP

-1695 VEHDA
+1695 VEQGVN
-1700 SAANVADAEADPVAP
+1700 AADTTDAEADPVAQ

-1728 YVITESGSLPG
+1728 YVVTESGSLDG
-1739 VTNDQRASRD
+1739 VTNDPRASRD
-1749 VYIRVTDDGAGHL
+1749 VYIKVTDDGAGHL
-1762 SAEIVQPVDLVF
+1762 SAEIVKSDDLTF
-1774 KNSYSASAT
+1774 TNSYGVSET
-1783 SATISARKVLEGR
+1783 TATINARKVLEGR

-1809 ADGKTVRTA
+1809 AEGKTVRTA
-1818 KNAANGSVTFDAI
+1818 KNDANGSVTFGAI
-1831 EYTAPGAYTYTIAE
+1831 EYSAPGAYTYTIAE
-1845 VGGNAGGVK
+1845 VGGNAGGVA

-1868 NRAGGLSADVEY
+1868 NGAGGLSADVEY

-1888 TYKASPADVGI
+1888 TYKAQPVDVGI
-1899 VAKKVLKGT
+1899 VAKKVLNGT
-1908 TLTKGQFT
+1908 NLTKGQFT
-1916 FALKGTVNDEPVEL
+1916 FVLKGTVNDEPVEL

-1935 AEGNVVFPNLEFTRA
+1935 AEGNVVFPNLEFASA
-1950 GTYTFTVSEVA
+1950 GTYTFTVSEVV
-1961 GSEARVTYDKRTF
+1961 GDEARVTYDKRVF

-1980 ADDGSGKLSAT
+1980 TDDGSGKLSAT

-2013 PATPPTQPST
+2013 PANPPAT
-2023 PTPSTTVKTKTL
+2023 PTTPTTTVKTT
-2035 ARPVPQT
+2035 ARRVPQT
-2042 GDASVSAAAPIA
+2042 GDASVGAAVPIA
-2054 AATVGLVLLA
+2054 AATVGLALLGV
-2064 TAARL
+2064 AART
-2069 ARKRAES
+2069 ARRRAES

>member
-6 RTALFCVIACILA
+6 RTALFCLIACILA
-19 ITGAFSIAP
+19 IAGAFSIAP

-51 KEWGLDDT
+51 KDWGLDDT
-59 TQNVGRIWTDKS
+59 TRNVGRIWTDKS

-83 GTTTIKKGDS
+83 GTTTIQKGDS
-93 DFLTAFS
+93 DFLTVFS

-133 RGDSTKRIDALKA
+133 QGDRTKRIDALKA

-178 DKTDKVGNGTYRSG
+178 KKTDSVGNHTYRSG
-192 IYTYNYSQVMKTM
+192 GYRYNYSQVMKNM
-205 TTVDSTGATSLK
+205 TTVDSAGATSLK
-217 SSVNSIS
+217 DTVGSID

-239 SQLASNGRP
+239 SQLASHGRA

-263 STNGFESGVA
+263 SSNGFESGVA
-273 NSAVSAAKS
+273 NSAVTAAKS
-282 MKDLGT
+282 VKAGGAT
-288 TIYTIGIFSGADPD
+288 VYTIGIFSGADPAD
-302 GAERENSF
+302 TSGRENSF

-318 PNATAYNNLG
+318 PNATAYDSLG
-328 ARVSADAAYYKTA
+328 KRVSDDAAYYKTA
-341 TTSDD
+341 TTSGD
-346 LKTLFK
+346 LKTLFE

-394 RAIVFANQVFSAH
+394 RSIVFANQVFSVH

-425 TALYPAG
+425 TALYPVG

-440 VRRAEDVR
+440 VRRAEDAR

-489 SSLKGEV
+489 SSLKDEV
-496 AHLLASPDADM
+496 ADLLASPDADM
-507 TDYLKA
+507 TNYLA
-513 HTAADGRVE
+513 NHTASDGRVE
-522 FLANTWSVGEDDNAC
+522 FLANAWSGGTDGNAC

-550 IREDTPVYEDEALTS
+550 IREDTPVYEDAALTT
-565 RAAYPLQGGK
+565 RAAYPLQGGRA
-575 TYYYGRTYW
+575 YHYGRTYW
-584 DLTDDGSAAQERFV
+584 DLADDGSAAQERFV

-633 ELYAQKADNVTA
+633 ELHTQKADNVTA
-645 TASSFI
+645 TAASFI

-657 TQILTWLGNNGK
+657 KQILTWLGNNGK
-669 LTLDRPGSLEITKVV
+669 LMLERPGSLEITKVV

-691 AAGFANESFE
+691 ADGFANEQFE
-701 FTVSIPEAAGRSFTG
+701 FAVSVPEAAGKSFIG
-716 TVTLGG
+716 TVTLGDV
-722 EVQGD
+722 VQGD

-734 DEDGVYTHT
+734 DEDGNYTHT

-749 LTIKGLFGGWA
+749 LTIKGLLDGWA

-773 EAVGAEGTI
+773 APSGAEGAI
-782 SAGEAAEVEF
+782 SAGKAAEVEF
-792 ENTYAATGVLEGK
+792 DNTYAATGELEGK

-813 LDGRAWRNEDS
+813 LDGRAWRGEDK

-829 TAAGDAPMPDGA
+829 TAEDGAPMPEGA
-841 QDGSAVMYVTAPE
+841 QDGVAVMYVTAPE
-854 GTPDGTE
+854 GTTAGTE
-861 IPFNFGDITYTRP
+861 IPFEFGDITYTRP
-874 GTYVY
+874 GTYTY
-879 TITEAGADSDYD
+879 TITEAGADSGYD
-891 VGILGGVSISKAT
+891 VGILPGVSVSKAA
-904 YRVTVK
+904 YRVTVE
-910 VTDVTDE
+910 VTDE
-917 AHDGALTVTATMER
+917 KHDGELTVVSTMER
-931 LTDDAGVAV
+931 VADDAGNAL
-940 GEDDH
+940 GE
-945 GEAVN
+945 GEEADG
-950 AASFRNTYVVAGVD
+950 ASFRNTYVVTDVD

-990 ADDASAALLAESD
+990 ADEASEALLAESD
-1003 RSFANGAAS
+1003 RSFANGAAA
-1012 SGEKNSMTKLDGLRF
+1012 SGEKSSMTKLDGLRF

-1032 GKTYAF
+1032 GKTYTF
-1038 IVKETVPEGA
+1038 TVKETVPEDA
-1048 DKRGGVTYD
+1048 DKLPGVTYD
-1057 ESEHTVEISI
+1057 ETEHTVEISI

-1074 LTVVTKVDGQEGNEV
+1074 LDVTTKVDGQEGNEV
-1089 AFVNAYAVAPLETEL
+1089 AFVNAYAVAPLETEI
-1104 DFGLAKRIEG
+1104 DFGLCKRIDG
-1114 RDWMDSDSFTF
+1114 RDWTDDDAFAFEIAAIDS
-1125 ELTAV
+1125 
-1130 TDGAPMPISTTTAA
+1130 APLPTSTTTTVTKRA
-1144 AKQDL
+1144 L

-1160 KIRFIA
+1160 KMRFTV

-1176 QKAGAVEN
+1176 QKAGTVEN
-1184 GMTYSANAA
+1184 GLTYDTNVA
-1193 RIRVTVVDNDA
+1193 RIRVTVGDFGR

-1210 PALVSGT
+1210 PELVSG
-1217 STFVNSYGVGLDY
+1217 SSAFVNSYGVELDY
-1230 NAKGGLSIVKE
+1230 NAKGGLAITKKLE
-1241 LMGASAA
+1241 GASAT

-1272 PWLTEGQA
+1272 PWLAEG
-1280 GTVAATKGQIVF
+1280 VAANVTATTGQIVF

-1307 NAPGAGFTCDC
+1307 NPPGAGFTCEC

-1326 VAYDYAIGR
+1326 VADDPVAGR
-1335 LSVTTTATGNGTSR
+1335 LSVTTTATGNGTSQ
-1349 TWTYTSDGEAATPAV
+1349 TWTYTSDGDAADAAI

-1376 TADIYGTKELTGRRM
+1376 TADIYGTKELMGRPM
-1391 ADGEFS
+1391 TDGEFS

-1410 ARAQNAA
+1410 ARAQNAS

-1431 LTELVAEGLAAKTD
+1431 LTKLVAEGLAAKTD

-1456 VTDGLSGRGITAS
+1456 VTDGLSGCGITAS

-1496 GLAFKNEYQAADAT
+1496 GLAFKNEYQAESAT

-1522 EGLTGPGDIAGKFTF
+1522 DGLTGPGNIAGKFTF
-1537 TVTGEAGAPMPER
+1537 TVTGEDGAPMPEY
-1550 TIATNEASGTV
+1550 TTATNDASGTV

-1577 VATAEEALELEVDED
+1577 VATADEEPGAAVDEAD
-1592 AAPDAG
+1592 ALAAQ
-1598 VKATDQSDEG
+1598 VKATEQGAAAEG
-1608 GDGALLDTPVV
+1608 NALLDTPVV
-1619 SESDSADVG
+1619 SENDSADDG
-1628 KKDDGKSDA
+1628 KKDDGQSDA
-1637 ATPVDAAEPNAEP
+1637 AAPVDAAEPSAEP
-1650 EGQAEPEAPLADTP
+1650 EGQAEPEAPLADVP
-1664 VVKEVPAESVEPE
+1664 VVKKVPAESVEPE

-1689 ALRRAS
+1689 ALRRT
-1695 VEHDA
+1695 
-1700 SAANVADAEADPVAP
+1700 SAELDAEADADAP
-1715 TDKPTGPRSRVFH
+1715 TDESAGPRNRVFH
-1728 YVITESGSLPG
+1728 YVVTESGSLDG

-1749 VYIRVTDDGAGHL
+1749 VYIKVTDDGAGHL

-1796 DLAAGEFEFVLLD
+1796 ALAAGEFEFVLLD

-1818 KNAANGSVTFDAI
+1818 KNAADGSVTFDAI
-1831 EYTAPGAYTYTIAE
+1831 EYSAPGAYTYTIAE
-1845 VGGNAGGVK
+1845 VGGNAGGVT
-1854 YDGSRH
+1854 YDGGRH
-1860 EVKVTVTD
+1860 EVKVTATD
-1868 NRAGGLSADVEY
+1868 NRAGALSAAVEY

-1888 TYKASPADVGI
+1888 TYKAQPVDVGI

-1908 TLTKGQFT
+1908 NLTKGQFT
-1916 FALKGTVNDEPVEL
+1916 FVLKGTVSDEPVEL
-1930 TATND
+1930 TAAND

-1961 GSEARVTYDKRTF
+1961 GDEARVTYDKRVF

-1980 ADDGSGKLSAT
+1980 TDDGSGKLSAT

-2013 PATPPTQPST
+2013 PVTPPTQPT
-2023 PTPSTTVKTKTL
+2023 APTPPATVKPKTT

-2042 GDASVSAAAPIA
+2042 GDASVGAAATIT
-2054 AATVGLVLLA
+2054 AATVGLVLLGM
-2064 TAARL
+2064 AARL
-2069 ARKRAES
+2069 ARKRTDS

>member
-6 RTALFCVIACILA
+6 RTVLFCVIACILA
-19 ITGAFSIAP
+19 ITGVFSIAP

-51 KEWGLDDT
+51 KDWGLDDT

-71 VSAGDIALTGAG
+71 VSAGDIDLTGAG
-83 GTTTIKKGDS
+83 GTTTIQKGDS

-158 NGKIADES
+158 NGKISDES
-166 QRHRVSIVKFSG
+166 QKHRVSIVKFSG
-178 DKTDKVGNGTYRSG
+178 KKNTTVGNDTYRSDG
-192 IYTYNYSQVMKTM
+192 YTYNYSQVMKNM

-217 SSVNSIS
+217 SSVNSIK

-239 SQLASNGRP
+239 SQLASSSRT

-282 MKDLGT
+282 MKDSGT
-288 TIYTIGIFSGADPD
+288 TVYTIGIFGGANPA

-318 PNATAYNNLG
+318 PKATAYNNLG
-328 ARVSADAAYYKTA
+328 DRVTGAAYYKTA
-341 TTSDD
+341 TTSGD
-346 LKTLFK
+346 LKTLFE

-394 RAIVFANQVFSAH
+394 RCIVFANQVFSAH
-407 TKSTSGNIDTY
+407 TKTTSGNIDTY

-440 VRRAEDVR
+440 VRRASDAR

-462 PLRAFSVDAEKGTGS
+462 PLRAFNVDAEKGTGS

-489 SSLKGEV
+489 SSLKEGV
-496 AHLLASPDADM
+496 AALLASPDADM
-507 TDYLKA
+507 TNYLA
-513 HTAADGRVE
+513 NHTAADGRIE
-522 FLANTWSVGEDDNAC
+522 FLANAWSGGADGNAC

-550 IREDTPVYEDEALTS
+550 IREDTPVYEDEALTA

-584 DLTDDGSAAQERFV
+584 DLAGDGSAAQERFV
-598 ASFSLGDGGA
+598 ASFSFGDGGV

-633 ELYAQKADNVTA
+633 ELHTQKADNVTA
-645 TASSFI
+645 TAASFI

-669 LTLDRPGSLEITKVV
+669 LTLERPGSLEISKVV
-684 ELPDGYD
+684 ELAHGYD
-691 AAGFANESFE
+691 AADFADESFE
-701 FTVSIPEAAGRSFTG
+701 FSVSIPEAAGKSFTG
-716 TVTLGG
+716 TVTLGDV
-722 EVQGD
+722 VQGD

-749 LTIKGLFGGWA
+749 LTIKGLLDGWV
-760 YKVEETARDGWTA
+760 YKVDETVRDGWTTKA
-773 EAVGAEGTI
+773 TGAEGTI
-782 SAGEAAEVEF
+782 PVGKAAEVKF
-792 ENTYAATGVLEGK
+792 ENTYGASGVLEGET
-805 KGLAGTKA
+805 GLAGTKA
-813 LDGRAWRNEDS
+813 LDGRAWRSEDK

-829 TAAGDAPMPDGA
+829 TAEDGAPMPDGA
-841 QDGSAVMYVTAPE
+841 QDGVAVMYVTAPE
-854 GTPDGTE
+854 GTTAGTE

-874 GTYVY
+874 GTYAY
-879 TITEAGADSDYD
+879 TITEAGADSGYD
-891 VGILGGVSISKAT
+891 VGILGGVAVSKAT
-904 YRVTVK
+904 YRVTVE
-910 VTDVTDE
+910 VSDE
-917 AHDGALTVTATMER
+917 AHDGALTVTATTER
-931 LTDDAGVAV
+931 TADDAGNKV
-940 GEDDH
+940 GENDH
-945 GEAVN
+945 GEVVDL
-950 AASFRNTYVVAGVD
+950 ASFRNTYKIAD
-964 YAGITV
+964 AEYAGITV

-983 FSFTIEG
+983 FNFTITG
-990 ADDASAALLAESD
+990 IGDASEALLAESD
-1003 RSFANGAAS
+1003 RSFANGAAA
-1012 SGEKNSMTKLDGLRF
+1012 SGEKNSMTKLDSLRF
-1027 TKDDA
+1027 TKNDV
-1032 GKTYAF
+1032 GKKYGFT
-1038 IVKETVPEGA
+1038 VRETVPEGA
-1048 DKRGGVTYD
+1048 DKLPGVTYD
-1057 ESEHTVEISI
+1057 EREHAVEISI

-1074 LTVVTKVDGQEGNEV
+1074 LAVTTTVDGQEATEV
-1089 AFVNAYAVAPLETEL
+1089 AFENAYAAAPLETEI
-1104 DFGLAKRIEG
+1104 DFGLAKRIDG
-1114 RDWMDSDSFTF
+1114 RGWTDTDAFTF
-1125 ELTAV
+1125 ELAAA
-1130 TDGAPMPISTTTAA
+1130 TDDAPLPVSTTTTVT
-1144 AKQDL
+1144 KRDL
-1149 RDDGTAAIRFG
+1149 HDDGTAAIRFG
-1160 KIRFIA
+1160 KIRFTA

-1176 QKAGAVEN
+1176 QKAGAAEN
-1184 GMTYSANAA
+1184 GMTYSTNVA
-1193 RIRVTVVDNDA
+1193 RIRVTVVDNGA

-1210 PALVSGT
+1210 PALVFGS
-1217 STFVNSYGVGLDY
+1217 SVFVNNYGVKLDY
-1230 NAKGGLSIVKE
+1230 NAKGGLSIAKE

-1248 EGVFSFTVTAEGDDV
+1248 EGVFSFTVTAEGEDV
-1263 LGIAGTHGS
+1263 LGIAGTYGS
-1272 PWLTEGQA
+1272 PWLTDGVA
-1280 GTVAATKGQIVF
+1280 STVAATKDTVVF

-1307 NAPGAGFTCDC
+1307 SNPGAGFTCDC
-1318 ATWNISVS
+1318 ATWNVSVS
-1326 VAYDYAIGR
+1326 VADDPAVGR
-1335 LSVTTTATGNGTSR
+1335 LSVTTTATGGDASQ
-1349 TWTYTSDGEAATPAV
+1349 TWTYTSDGEAAAPAV

-1397 FELAYAAQPNAVV
+1397 FELAYAAQPNTVV

-1417 GGVDFGALSYTTEG
+1417 GGVDFGALSYATEG
-1431 LTELVAEGLAAKTD
+1431 LTKLVADGLAAKTD

-1469 ASSFSVT
+1469 ASSFNVT

-1510 IGLTATKTLIVP
+1510 IGLTATKMLLVP
-1522 EGLTGPGDIAGKFTF
+1522 DGLTGPGDIAGKFTF
-1537 TVTGEAGAPMPER
+1537 TVTGEEGAPMPEYP
-1550 TIATNEASGTV
+1550 TATNEASGTV
-1561 NFGNITFTLE
+1561 DFGNVTFTLE

-1577 VATAEEALELEVDED
+1577 VATADEEPGVAVDEAD
-1592 AAPDAG
+1592 ATGAG
-1598 VKATDQSDEG
+1598 VKATDQSAEG

-1619 SESDSADVG
+1619 SENDSADVG
-1628 KKDDGKSDA
+1628 KKDDGQTVA
-1637 ATPVDAAEPNAEP
+1637 ADPAAEPEAEAEP
-1650 EGQAEPEAPLADTP
+1650 EGQAGPEAPLADTP

-1749 VYIRVTDDGAGHL
+1749 VYVKVTDDGAGHL

-1796 DLAAGEFEFVLLD
+1796 GLAAGEFEFVLLD

-1818 KNAANGSVTFDAI
+1818 KNDANGSVTFDAI
-1831 EYTAPGAYTYTIAE
+1831 EYAAPGVYTYTIAE
-1845 VGGNAGGVK
+1845 VGGNAGGVT

-1860 EVKVTVTD
+1860 EVKVTVSD
-1868 NRAGGLSADVEY
+1868 NGAGALSAAVEY
-1880 VDAPTFVN
+1880 ADEATFVN
-1888 TYKASPADVGI
+1888 TYKASPADVAI

-1935 AEGNVVFPNLEFTRA
+1935 AEGNVVFPSLEFTRA

-1980 ADDGSGKLSAT
+1980 ADDGSGKLSAA

-2023 PTPSTTVKTKTL
+2023 PTPPATVKTKTP

-2042 GDASVSAAAPIA
+2042 GDASVSAATTIT
-2054 AATVGLVLLA
+2054 AATVGLALLA

-2069 ARKRAES
+2069 ARKRTDS

>member
-51 KEWGLDDT
+51 KDWGLDDT

-71 VSAGDIALTGAG
+71 VSAGDIDLTGAG
-83 GTTTIKKGDS
+83 GTTTIQKGDS

-178 DKTDKVGNGTYRSG
+178 NKSEWVGNDTYRSG
-192 IYTYNYSQVMKTM
+192 GYTYNYSQVMKTM
-205 TTVDSTGATSLK
+205 TTVDSTGAPSLK
-217 SSVNSIS
+217 STVNSIK

-239 SQLASNGRP
+239 SQLASNGRT

-282 MKDLGT
+282 MKDAGT
-288 TIYTIGIFSGADPD
+288 TIYTIGIFGGANPADTSG
-302 GAERENSF
+302 RENSF

-341 TTSDD
+341 TTSGD
-346 LKTLFK
+346 LKTLFES
-352 NISQEILESSG
+352 ISQEILESSG

-394 RAIVFANQVFSAH
+394 RCIVFANQVFSAH
-407 TKSTSGNIDTY
+407 TKTTSGNIDTY

-425 TALYPAG
+425 TALYPSG

-440 VRRAEDVR
+440 VRRAEDAR

-489 SSLKGEV
+489 SSLKDEV
-496 AHLLASPDADM
+496 AALLASPDADM
-507 TDYLKA
+507 TDYLA
-513 HTAADGRVE
+513 HHTAADGRVE
-522 FLANTWSVGEDDNAC
+522 FLANAWSGDVDGNAC

-550 IREDTPVYEDEALTS
+550 IREDTPVYEDEALTA

-575 TYYYGRTYW
+575 TYYYGRAYW
-584 DLTDDGSAAQERFV
+584 DLAGDGSAAQERFV
-598 ASFSLGDGGA
+598 ASFSLGDGGV

-633 ELYAQKADNVTA
+633 ELHTQKANNVTA
-645 TASSFI
+645 TAASFI

-669 LTLDRPGSLEITKVV
+669 LTLERPGSLEITKVV

-691 AAGFANESFE
+691 AGKFANEQFE
-701 FTVSIPEAAGRSFTG
+701 FTVSIPEAAGKSFTG
-716 TVTLGG
+716 TVTLGD

-734 DEDGVYTHT
+734 NEDGVYTHT

-773 EAVGAEGTI
+773 EVVGDEGTI

-792 ENTYAATGVLEGK
+792 ENTYAATGVL
-805 KGLAGTKA
+805 KGESDLAGTKA
-813 LDGRAWRNEDS
+813 LDGRAWRSEDK

-829 TAAGDAPMPDGA
+829 TAKGDAPMPDGT

-854 GTPDGTE
+854 GTPEGME
-861 IPFNFGDITYTRP
+861 IPFNFGNITYTRP

-879 TITEAGADSDYD
+879 TITEAGADSGYD
-891 VGILGGVSISKAT
+891 VGILGGVSVSKAT
-904 YRVTVK
+904 YRVTVE
-910 VTDVTDE
+910 VTDE
-917 AHDGALTVTATMER
+917 KHNGELTVAATMAC
-931 LTDDAGVAV
+931 LTDDAGQ
-940 GEDDH
+940 

-950 AASFRNTYVVAGVD
+950 IASFRNTYVVKDVD

-983 FSFTIEG
+983 FSFTIAG
-990 ADDASAALLAESD
+990 ADDASEALLADSD
-1003 RSFANGAAS
+1003 RSFSNGAAA
-1012 SGEKNSMTKLDGLRF
+1012 SGEKSSMKKLDDLTF
-1027 TKDDA
+1027 TKEDA
-1032 GKTYAF
+1032 GKTYTF
-1038 IVKETVPEGA
+1038 TVKEVVPEDA
-1048 DKRGGVTYD
+1048 DKLGGVTYD
-1057 ESEHTVEISI
+1057 EREHTVEISV
-1067 ADAGDGT
+1067 ADDGDGT
-1074 LTVVTKVDGQEGNEV
+1074 LTVTTTVDDQEGNEV
-1089 AFVNAYAVAPLETEL
+1089 AFENDYTVVPLETEL
-1104 DFGLAKRIEG
+1104 DFGLAKRLEG
-1114 RDWMDSDSFTF
+1114 RDWMDSDAFTF
-1125 ELTAV
+1125 EITAA
-1130 TDGAPMPISTTTAA
+1130 TDGAPMPISTTTTVTRR
-1144 AKQDL
+1144 DL
-1149 RDDGTAAIRFG
+1149 RDDSTAAVRFG

-1176 QKAGAVEN
+1176 QKADAAEN
-1184 GMTYSANAA
+1184 GMTYSTNVA
-1193 RIRVTVVDNDA
+1193 RIRVTVVDNGA

-1210 PALVSGT
+1210 PALVFGS
-1217 STFVNSYGVGLDY
+1217 SVFVNNYGVKLDY
-1230 NAKGGLSIVKE
+1230 NAKGGLSIAKE

-1248 EGVFSFTVTAEGDDV
+1248 EGVFGFTVAAEGDDV
-1263 LGIAGTHGS
+1263 LGIAGTYGS
-1272 PWLTEGQA
+1272 PWLVEGVA

-1307 NAPGAGFTCDC
+1307 SNPGTGFTCDC
-1318 ATWNISVS
+1318 ATWNIAVS
-1326 VAYDYAIGR
+1326 VAYDSSVGR
-1335 LSVTTTATGNGTSR
+1335 LSVTTTATGGDASQ
-1349 TWTYTSDGEAATPAV
+1349 TWTYTSDGDGAAPAV

-1376 TADIYGTKELTGRRM
+1376 TADIYGTKELTGRPM

-1397 FELAYAAQPNAVV
+1397 FELAYAAQPDTVV

-1417 GGVDFGALSYTTEG
+1417 GGVDFGALSYTTKS
-1431 LTELVAEGLAAKTD
+1431 LAELVKAGLAAKTD

-1456 VTDGLSGRGITAS
+1456 VTDGLSGIGITPRTSTFA
-1469 ASSFSVT
+1469 VT
-1476 VNITDAGNGTLT
+1476 VNIKDEGNGTLT

-1496 GLAFKNEYQAADAT
+1496 GLAFKNEYQTTTAT
-1510 IGLTATKTLIVP
+1510 IGLTATKTLVVP
-1522 EGLTGPGDIAGKFTF
+1522 DGLAGPGDIAGKFTF
-1537 TVTGEAGAPMPER
+1537 TVTGEDGAPMPER
-1550 TIATNEASGTV
+1550 TTATNEASGTV
-1561 NFGNITFTLE
+1561 DFGSITFTLE
-1571 NTFGGA
+1571 KTFGGA
-1577 VATAEEALELEVDED
+1577 VATADEEPETEVDEA
-1592 AAPDAG
+1592 AAPDVG
-1598 VKATDQSDEG
+1598 VKATDQSGEG
-1608 GDGALLDTPVV
+1608 GDGVLLDTPVV
-1619 SESDSADVG
+1619 SENDASDDG
-1628 KKDDGKSDA
+1628 KKDDEQSDA
-1637 ATPVDAAEPNAEP
+1637 AAPVDAAEPNAEP

-1695 VEHDA
+1695 VEQGVN
-1700 SAANVADAEADPVAP
+1700 AADTTDAEADPVAP

-1728 YVITESGSLPG
+1728 YVVTESGSLDG
-1739 VTNDQRASRD
+1739 VTNDPRASRD
-1749 VYIRVTDDGAGHL
+1749 VYIKVTDDGAGHL
-1762 SAEIVQPVDLVF
+1762 SAEIVKPVDLVF
-1774 KNSYSASAT
+1774 KNSYGVSAT

-1818 KNAANGSVTFDAI
+1818 KNAADGSVTFGAI
-1831 EYTAPGAYTYTIAE
+1831 EYSAPGAYTYTIAE

-1868 NRAGGLSADVEY
+1868 NRAGALSADVEY

-1888 TYKASPADVGI
+1888 TYKAQPVDVGI

-1916 FALKGTVNDEPVEL
+1916 FVLKGTVNDEPVEL
-1930 TATND
+1930 TAAND
-1935 AEGNVVFPNLEFTRA
+1935 ADGNVVFPHLEFESA

-1961 GSEARVTYDKRTF
+1961 GDEARVTYDKRVF

-1980 ADDGSGKLSAT
+1980 TDDGSGKLSAT

-2013 PATPPTQPST
+2013 PANPPAT
-2023 PTPSTTVKTKTL
+2023 PTTPTTTVKTT

-2042 GDASVSAAAPIA
+2042 GDASVGAAVPIA
-2054 AATVGLVLLA
+2054 AATVGLALLGMA
-2064 TAARL
+2064 TRMAR
-2069 ARKRAES
+2069 RRAES

>member
-71 VSAGDIALTGAG
+71 VSAGDIDLTGAG
-83 GTTTIKKGDS
+83 GTTTIQKGDS

-100 ALSSTSNLRDTV
+100 ALSSTSSLRDTV

-120 VLDASGSMDDPMG
+120 VLDASGSMSDSMG
-133 RGDSTKRIDALKA
+133 DGDRTKRIDALKA

-158 NGKIADES
+158 NGKISDES
-166 QRHRVSIVKFSG
+166 RKHRVSIVKFSG
-178 DKTDKVGNGTYRSG
+178 NKSEWVGNDTYRSG
-192 IYTYNYSQVMKTM
+192 GYTYNYSQVMKTM
-205 TTVDSTGATSLK
+205 TAVDSTGAASLK
-217 SSVNSIS
+217 STVSSIK

-239 SQLASNGRP
+239 SQLAANDRA

-273 NSAVSAAKS
+273 NSAVTAAKS
-282 MKDLGT
+282 MKDAGT
-288 TIYTIGIFSGADPD
+288 TIYTIGIFSGANPADVR
-302 GAERENSF
+302 GSENSF

-341 TTSDD
+341 TTSGD
-346 LKTLFK
+346 LKTLFES
-352 NISQEILESSG
+352 ISQEILESSG

-394 RAIVFANQVFSAH
+394 RCIVFANQVFSAH
-407 TKSTSGNIDTY
+407 TKTTSGNIDTY
-418 TFSGSAQ
+418 IFSGSAQ

-440 VRRAEDVR
+440 VRRAEDAR

-489 SSLKGEV
+489 SSLKDGV
-496 AHLLASPDADM
+496 ADLLGTPDANM
-507 TDYLKA
+507 TDYLA
-513 HTAADGRVE
+513 HHTAADGRIE
-522 FLANTWSVGEDDNAC
+522 FLANAWSGGADGNAC

-550 IREDTPVYEDEALTS
+550 IREDTPVYEDEALTV

-584 DLTDDGSAAQERFV
+584 DLAGDGSAAQERFV
-598 ASFSLGDGGA
+598 ASFSLGDGGV

-633 ELYAQKADNVTA
+633 ELHTQKADNVTA
-645 TASSFI
+645 TAASFI

-669 LTLDRPGSLEITKVV
+669 LTLERPGSLEITKSV
-684 ELPDGYD
+684 EFPDGYVATD
-691 AAGFANESFE
+691 FANERFE
-701 FTVSIPEAAGRSFTG
+701 FSVSIPEAAGKSFTG
-716 TVTLGG
+716 NVTLGDV
-722 EVQGD
+722 VQGD

-734 DEDGVYTHT
+734 NEDGVYTHT

-773 EAVGAEGTI
+773 EVVGDEGTI

-792 ENTYAATGVLEGK
+792 ENTYAATGVL
-805 KGLAGTKA
+805 KGESDLAGTKA
-813 LDGRAWRNEDS
+813 LDGRAWRSEDK

-829 TAAGDAPMPDGA
+829 TAKGDAPMPDGA

-854 GTPDGTE
+854 GTPEGVE

-879 TITEAGADSDYD
+879 TITEAGADSGYD
-891 VGILGGVSISKAT
+891 VGILGGVSVSKAT
-904 YRVTVK
+904 YRVTVE
-910 VTDVTDE
+910 VSDE
-917 AHDGALTVTATMER
+917 KHDGKLTVTSTMER
-931 LTDDAGVAV
+931 VADDAGNEA
-940 GEDDH
+940 GENDQ
-945 GEAVN
+945 GEAARV
-950 AASFRNTYVVAGVD
+950 ASFRNTYEIADAD

-978 MAAGE
+978 MDADE
-983 FSFTIEG
+983 FSFTTEG
-990 ADDASAALLAESD
+990 KDAASEALLADSD
-1003 RSFANGAAS
+1003 RSFSNGAAA
-1012 SGEKNSMTKLDGLRF
+1012 SGEKSSMTKLNDLTF
-1027 TKDDA
+1027 TKEDA
-1032 GKTYAF
+1032 GKTYTF
-1038 IVKETVPEGA
+1038 TVKETVPEGT
-1048 DKRGGVTYD
+1048 DKLGGVTYD
-1057 ESEHTVEISI
+1057 EREHTVEISV
-1067 ADAGDGT
+1067 ADGGYGT
-1074 LTVVTKVDGQEGNEV
+1074 LKVTTKVDGQEGNEV
-1089 AFVNAYAVAPLETEL
+1089 AFENAYAVAPLETEL
-1104 DFGLAKRIEG
+1104 DFGLAKRLEG
-1114 RDWMDSDSFTF
+1114 RDWMDSDAFTF
-1125 ELTAV
+1125 EITAA
-1130 TDGAPMPISTTTAA
+1130 TEGAPMPDSTTTTVT
-1144 AKQDL
+1144 KKNL
-1149 RDDGTAAIRFG
+1149 RNDGTAAIRFG
-1160 KIRFIA
+1160 KIRFTA

-1176 QKAGAVEN
+1176 QGAGTVEN
-1184 GMTYSANAA
+1184 GLTYSTNVA
-1193 RIRVTVVDNDA
+1193 RIRVIVVDDGH

-1210 PALVSGT
+1210 PSFVSGN
-1217 STFVNSYGVGLDY
+1217 STFVNSYGVDLDY
-1230 NAKGGLSIVKE
+1230 NAKGGLSITKE
-1241 LMGASAA
+1241 LVGASAA
-1248 EGVFSFTVTAEGDDV
+1248 EGVFSFTVAAEGDDV
-1263 LGIAGTHGS
+1263 LGIAGTYRS
-1272 PWLTEGQA
+1272 PWLVEGVA
-1280 GTVAATKGQIVF
+1280 GTVAATKGQVVF

-1307 NAPGAGFTCDC
+1307 SNPGTGFTCDC
-1318 ATWNISVS
+1318 ATWNIAVS
-1326 VAYDYAIGR
+1326 VAYDSTVGR
-1335 LSVTTTATGNGTSR
+1335 LSVTTTATGNGESQ
-1349 TWTYTSDGEAATPAV
+1349 TWTYTSDADGASPAV

-1376 TADIYGTKELTGRRM
+1376 TADIYGTKELKGRQM

-1397 FELAYAAQPNAVV
+1397 FELAYAAQPDNVV

-1417 GGVDFGALSYTTEG
+1417 GGLDFGALSYTTESLAG
-1431 LTELVAEGLAAKTD
+1431 LVKAGLAAKTD

-1456 VTDGLSGRGITAS
+1456 VTDGLSERGITA
-1469 ASSFSVT
+1469 AAATFGVT
-1476 VNITDAGNGTLT
+1476 VNITDARNGTLT

-1496 GLAFKNEYQAADAT
+1496 GLAFRNEYQAEAAN
-1510 IGLTATKTLIVP
+1510 IGLTATKTLVVP
-1522 EGLTGPGDIAGKFTF
+1522 DGLAGPGSIAGKFTF
-1537 TVTGEAGAPMPER
+1537 TVTGEDGAPMPEYP
-1550 TIATNEASGTV
+1550 TATNGASGTV
-1561 NFGNITFTLE
+1561 DFGNITFTLE

-1577 VATAEEALELEVDED
+1577 VATDDEEPETEVDEA

-1598 VKATDQSDEG
+1598 VKATDQSGEG
-1608 GDGALLDTPVV
+1608 RDGVLLDTPVV
-1619 SESDSADVG
+1619 SENDASDDG
-1628 KKDDGKSDA
+1628 KKDDGQSDA
-1637 ATPVDAAEPNAEP
+1637 AMPVATAEPGAEP
-1650 EGQAEPEAPLADTP
+1650 EGQAGPEAPLADTP

-1695 VEHDA
+1695 AEL
-1700 SAANVADAEADPVAP
+1700 DAEADPVAP

-1728 YVITESGSLPG
+1728 YVVTESGGLDG
-1739 VTNDQRASRD
+1739 VTNDPNASRD
-1749 VYIRVTDDGAGHL
+1749 VYIKVTDDGAGHL
-1762 SAEIVQPVDLVF
+1762 SAEIVKSDDLTF
-1774 KNSYSASAT
+1774 TNSYGVSET
-1783 SATISARKVLEGR
+1783 TATINARKVLEGR

-1809 ADGKTVRTA
+1809 AEGKTVRTA
-1818 KNAANGSVTFDAI
+1818 KNAADGSVTFDAI
-1831 EYTAPGAYTYTIAE
+1831 EYSAPGAYTYTIAE
-1845 VGGNAGGVK
+1845 VGGNAGGVA

-1868 NRAGGLSADVEY
+1868 NGAGKLNAAVEY
-1880 VDAPTFVN
+1880 ADTPTFVN
-1888 TYKASPADVGI
+1888 TYKAQPVDVRI

-1930 TATND
+1930 AAAND
-1935 AEGNVVFPNLEFTRA
+1935 ADGNVVFPHLELASA

-1961 GSEARVTYDKRTF
+1961 GDEARVTYDKRVF

-1980 ADDGSGKLSAT
+1980 TDDGSGKLSAT

-2013 PATPPTQPST
+2013 PANPPAT
-2023 PTPSTTVKTKTL
+2023 PTTPITTVKPKTT
-2035 ARPVPQT
+2035 ARPMPQT
-2042 GDASVSAAAPIA
+2042 GDASVGAAVPIA
-2054 AATVGLVLLA
+2054 AATVGLALLGM
-2064 TAARL
+2064 AART
-2069 ARKRAES
+2069 ARRRAES